1 MTILQK
7 VRIAVLDPYGTVL
20 AHLDNDVDKA
30 MPYWSDTLHTYLSG
44 SAYTFGFKTLTA
56 HEDAKYLVEG
66 NKLSFKYKDKGYHL
80 TIMNVE
86 KSRNT
91 VIVEA
96 YGLSLELTNEQI
108 DAYKSPRAMSFVEY
122 IKAWGFERSFTVRV
136 NEISN
141 KSIRHDWDGTS
152 TVLSRL
158 YSLANVFD
166 AELEFITELNDDYSL
181 KGVTLNVYRKH
192 SESYQG
198 LGSNRKG
205 TILRYPND
213 IHSIVKTSDI
223 TELYT
228 GIRPT
233 GTDGLQLT
241 SLNGKKEYDANG
253 NVEYMVSGNNLLA
266 PQARDRFPSTLL
278 TDHSNDMYAVEIW
291 SYETKNVNTL
301 YGQAL
306 AELKKHVNPVVTYD
320 VDAYIDANI
329 GDTFTIEDTEY
340 APVMYLQAR
349 IVEQE
354 ISFTDRDRCK
364 TTFDN
369 FTEVAS
375 GISNELIDEMN
386 RLIEQNKTYQL
397 VVSSSNGTVLN
408 EDTERTVLVA
418 LVKDNGKDV
427 TDRFKINWY
436 LNGELVST
444 ANSINVEKSSLN
456 PSLTYHVEAVNDND
470 VVKAGYELTIT
481 KVQNGTSVYIRETII
496 TYAVTD
502 TSQAK
507 PVKGWQTEFPVVPL
521 GKYLWVC
528 TQVFYSDGSSTE
540 TYSVSHNGTNGT
552 NGTNGKSSYFHIK
565 YSSVAKPTSSS
576 QMSETPDI
584 YIGTYVDYTQN
595 DSNDPSKYTWSRFQ
609 GIQGEKGEQGIPG
622 KDGKDGVAG
631 EAALSFKLL
640 SSQGQIFKNKS
651 IKTTLT
657 LEVRRGS
664 KKLTSSEVKNLG
676 TVQWFKNDARQT
688 GSDLTLSVSESD
700 TVLNTNYSVQVI
712 NAKNEILGS
721 DTISLAS
728 VTDIQGIYRFYHLG
742 PDKPEVPTSYPPSNT
757 VWSRTEPE
765 YTLGNTDNLYY
776 VDCTLFVNLSFSYG
790 HVQLSSD
797 YDASKKVYAEAL
809 ARIDNAVKVTDSQ
822 IGKEKDAL
830 RTEVWEKYYDKENLD
845 SQFGKIS
852 TKLEQTKNS
861 VNIEFTNFKTDFE
874 ASKKQNI
881 ASFNEI
887 HKFIRFID
895 GNIYIGVEG
904 NPIQLIE
911 KNDRLSFV
919 QGGAE
924 VAYFSNN
931 KLYVNDGQFNSTLRI
946 GNFEFSPR
954 PNGSLDFKKVSGN

>member
-1 MTILQK
+1 MTVLQK

-86 KSRNT
+86 KSRKT
-91 VIVEA
+91 VMVEA

-108 DAYKSPRAMSFVEY
+108 DAYKSPKAMTFVEY
-122 IKAWGFERSFTVRV
+122 IKAWGFERSFTVRI
-136 NEISN
+136 NEVSN
-141 KSIRHDWDGTS
+141 KSISHDWEGTA

-192 SESYQG
+192 SDSYQG
-198 LGSNRKG
+198 LGSNRTG

-306 AELKKHVNPVVTYD
+306 AELKKHVNPIVTYD

-418 LVKDNGKDV
+418 FVKDNGKDI
-427 TDRFKINWY
+427 TDQLKINWY
-436 LNGELVST
+436 LDGELVST

-456 PSLTYHVEAVNDND
+456 PSLTYHVEAVNDKG
-470 VVKAGYELTIT
+470 VVKASYELTVT
-481 KVQNGTSVYIRETII
+481 KVQNGTSVYIKKTIV

-502 TSQAK
+502 TAQDK
-507 PVKGWQTEFPVVPL
+507 PITGWQTEFPVVPL

-552 NGTNGKSSYFHIK
+552 N
-565 YSSVAKPTSSS
+565 
-576 QMSETPDI
+576 
-584 YIGTYVDYTQN
+584 
-595 DSNDPSKYTWSRFQ
+595 
-609 GIQGEKGEQGIPG
+609 G

-676 TVQWFKNDARQT
+676 TVQWFKNDTRQT

-700 TVLNTNYSVQVI
+700 SVLNTNYSVQVI

-742 PDKPEVPTSYPPSNT
+742 PDRPEVPTSYPPSDT

-790 HVQLSSD
+790 LVQLSSD
-797 YDASKKVYAEAL
+797 YEASKKVYADAL
-809 ARIDNAVKVTDSQ
+809 ARIDNAVKITDSQ
-822 IGKEKDAL
+822 ISKEKDAL
-830 RTEVWEKYYDKENLD
+830 RTEIWEKYYDKESLD
-845 SQFGKIS
+845 SQFGEIS
-852 TKLEQTKNS
+852 TKIEQTKNS
-861 VNIEFTNFKTDFE
+861 VNVEFTNFKTDLD

-887 HKFIRFID
+887 HKYIRFID

-904 NPIQLIE
+904 NPVQLIE

-931 KLYVNDGQFNSTLRI
+931 KLYVNDGQFNNTLRI

-954 PNGSLDFKKVSGN
+954 PNGSLDFKKWSGN

>member
-1 MTILQK
+1 MTVLQK

-44 SAYTFGFKTLTA
+44 SAYTFGFKTFTA

-86 KSRNT
+86 KSRKT
-91 VIVEA
+91 VMVEA

-108 DAYKSPRAMSFVEY
+108 DAYKSPKAMTFVEY
-122 IKAWGFERSFTVRV
+122 IKAWGFERSFTVRI
-136 NEISN
+136 NEVSN
-141 KSIRHDWDGTS
+141 KSISHEWEGTA
-152 TVLSRL
+152 TVLGRL

-166 AELEFITELNDDYSL
+166 AELEFITDLNDDYSL
-181 KGVTLNVYRKH
+181 KDVTLNVYRKH
-192 SESYQG
+192 SDSYQG
-198 LGSNRKG
+198 LGSNRTG

-233 GTDGLQLT
+233 GTDGLQLN

-320 VDAYIDANI
+320 VEAYIDANI

-340 APVMYLQAR
+340 TPAMYLQAR

-418 LVKDNGKDV
+418 LVKDNGKDI
-427 TDRFKINWY
+427 TDQFTINWY
-436 LNGELVST
+436 LDGELVST
-444 ANSINVEKSSLN
+444 AGSINVEKSSLN
-456 PSLTYHVEAVNDND
+456 PSLTYHVEAVNDKG
-470 VVKAGYELTIT
+470 VVKASYELTVT
-481 KVQNGTSVYIRETII
+481 KVQNGTSVYIKKTIV

-502 TSQAK
+502 TAQDK
-507 PVKGWQTEFPVVPL
+507 PTTGWQIDFPIVPL

-552 NGTNGKSSYFHIK
+552 N
-565 YSSVAKPTSSS
+565 
-576 QMSETPDI
+576 
-584 YIGTYVDYTQN
+584 
-595 DSNDPSKYTWSRFQ
+595 
-609 GIQGEKGEQGIPG
+609 
-622 KDGKDGVAG
+622 GKDGVAG

-664 KKLTSSEVKNLG
+664 KKLTSSEVKSLG
-676 TVQWFKNDARQT
+676 TVQWFKNDTRQS
-688 GSDLTLSVSESD
+688 GSDLTLSVAESD
-700 TVLNTNYSVQVI
+700 TVLNVNYSVQVI
-712 NAKNEILGS
+712 NSKNEILGS

-742 PDKPEVPTSYPPSNT
+742 PDKPELPTAYPPSDT

-776 VDCTLFVNLSFSYG
+776 VDCTVFVNLSFNYG
-790 HVQLSSD
+790 LVQLSSD
-797 YDASKKVYAEAL
+797 YEASKKVYADAL
-809 ARIDNAVKVTDSQ
+809 ARIENAVKITDSQ
-822 IGKEKDAL
+822 INKEKDAI
-830 RTEVWEKYYDKENLD
+830 RTEISEKYYDKENLD
-845 SQFGKIS
+845 SQFGEIS
-852 TKLEQTKNS
+852 SKLEQTKDSFNF
-861 VNIEFTNFKTDFE
+861 EFTNFKTDIDN
-874 ASKKQNI
+874 SIKQNNV
-881 ASFNEI
+881 SFTEI
-887 HKFIRFID
+887 HKYIRFID
-895 GNIYIGVEG
+895 GNIYLGAED

-911 KNDRLSFV
+911 KNDRISFV
-919 QGGAE
+919 QAGSE

-931 KLYVNDGQFNSTLRI
+931 KMYVNDGQFNNTLRI

-954 PNGSLDFKKVSGN
+954 PNGSLDFKKWSGN

>member
-1 MTILQK
+1 MTVLQK

-80 TIMNVE
+80 TIMDVE
-86 KSRNT
+86 KSRKT

-122 IKAWGFERSFTVRV
+122 IKAWGFERSFTVRI
-136 NEISN
+136 NEVSN
-141 KSIRHDWDGTS
+141 KSIRHDWDGTA

-192 SESYQG
+192 SGSNQG
-198 LGSNRKG
+198 LGSNRTG

-233 GTDGLQLT
+233 GTDGLQLN
-241 SLNGKKEYDANG
+241 SLNGKKEYDSNG

-340 APVMYLQAR
+340 MPAMYLQAR

-408 EDTERTVLVA
+408 EDIERTVLVA
-418 LVKDNGKDV
+418 LVKDNGKDI
-427 TDRFKINWY
+427 TDQFKINWY
-436 LNGELVST
+436 LDGELVST

-456 PSLTYHVEAVNDND
+456 PSLTYHVEAVNDKG
-470 VVKAGYELTIT
+470 VVKASYELTVT
-481 KVQNGTSVYIRETII
+481 KVQNGTSVYIKKTIV

-502 TSQAK
+502 SAQDK
-507 PVKGWQTEFPVVPL
+507 PITGWQTEFPVVPL

-552 NGTNGKSSYFHIK
+552 NG
-565 YSSVAKPTSSS
+565 
-576 QMSETPDI
+576 
-584 YIGTYVDYTQN
+584 
-595 DSNDPSKYTWSRFQ
+595 
-609 GIQGEKGEQGIPG
+609 
-622 KDGKDGVAG
+622 KDGKDGAAG

-676 TVQWFKNDARQT
+676 AIQWFKNDTRQT
-688 GSDLTLSVSESD
+688 GSDLTLSISESD
-700 TVLNTNYSVQVI
+700 SVLNTNYSVQVI

-742 PDKPEVPTSYPPSNT
+742 PDRPEVPTSYPPSDT

-790 HVQLSSD
+790 LVQLSSD
-797 YDASKKVYAEAL
+797 YEASKKVYADAL
-809 ARIDNAVKVTDSQ
+809 ARIDNAVKVTDAQ
-822 IGKEKDAL
+822 IGTTKDAI
-830 RTEVWEKYYDKENLD
+830 RTEISEKYYDKENLD
-845 SQFGKIS
+845 SQFGEIS
-852 TKLEQTKNS
+852 TRLEQTKNS
-861 VNIEFTNFKTDFE
+861 FNFEFTNFKTDFD

-887 HKFIRFID
+887 HKYIRFID

>member
-1 MTILQK
+1 MTVLQK

-44 SAYTFGFKTLTA
+44 SAYTFGFKTFTA

-86 KSRNT
+86 KSRKT
-91 VIVEA
+91 VMVEA

-108 DAYKSPRAMSFVEY
+108 DAYKSPKAMTFVEY
-122 IKAWGFERSFTVRV
+122 IKAWGFERSFTVRI
-136 NEISN
+136 NEVSN
-141 KSIRHDWDGTS
+141 KSISHEWEGTA

-192 SESYQG
+192 SDSYQG
-198 LGSNRKG
+198 LGSNRTG

-306 AELKKHVNPVVTYD
+306 AELKKHVNPIVTYD

-340 APVMYLQAR
+340 APAMYLQAR
-349 IVEQE
+349 VVEQE

-369 FTEVAS
+369 FTEMAS

-418 LVKDNGKDV
+418 LVKDNGKDI
-427 TDRFKINWY
+427 TDQFKINWY
-436 LNGELVST
+436 LDGELVST

-456 PSLTYHVEAVNDND
+456 PSLTYHVEAVNDKG
-470 VVKAGYELTIT
+470 VVKASYELTVT
-481 KVQNGTSVYIRETII
+481 KVQNGTSVYIKKTIV

-502 TSQAK
+502 TAQDK
-507 PVKGWQTEFPVVPL
+507 PVTGWKTEFPVVPL

-552 NGTNGKSSYFHIK
+552 NG
-565 YSSVAKPTSSS
+565 
-576 QMSETPDI
+576 
-584 YIGTYVDYTQN
+584 
-595 DSNDPSKYTWSRFQ
+595 
-609 GIQGEKGEQGIPG
+609 
-622 KDGKDGVAG
+622 KDGKDGAAG

-676 TVQWFKNDARQT
+676 AIQWFKNDTRQT

-700 TVLNTNYSVQVI
+700 SVLNTNYSVQVI

-742 PDKPEVPTSYPPSNT
+742 PDKPEVPTSYPPSDT

-790 HVQLSSD
+790 LVQLSSD
-797 YDASKKVYAEAL
+797 YEASKKVYADAL
-809 ARIDNAVKVTDSQ
+809 ARIDNAVKITDSQ

-830 RTEVWEKYYDKENLD
+830 RTEISEKYYDKENLD
-845 SQFGKIS
+845 SQFGEIS

-861 VNIEFTNFKTDFE
+861 VDIEFTNFKTDID
-874 ASKKQNI
+874 SSIKQNNV
-881 ASFNEI
+881 SFTEI
-887 HKFIRFID
+887 HKYIRFID
-895 GNIYIGVEG
+895 GNIYLGAED

-911 KNDRLSFV
+911 KNDRISFV
-919 QGGAE
+919 QAGSE

-931 KLYVNDGQFNSTLRI
+931 KMYVNDGQFNNTLRI

-954 PNGSLDFKKVSGN
+954 PNGSLDFKKWSGN

>member
-1 MTILQK
+1 MTVLQK

-44 SAYTFGFKTLTA
+44 SAYTFGFKTFTA

-86 KSRNT
+86 KSRKT
-91 VIVEA
+91 VMVEA

-108 DAYKSPRAMSFVEY
+108 DAYKSPKAMTFVEY
-122 IKAWGFERSFTVRV
+122 IKAWGFERSFTVRI
-136 NEISN
+136 NEVSN
-141 KSIRHDWDGTS
+141 KSISHEWEGTA
-152 TVLSRL
+152 TVLGRL

-181 KGVTLNVYRKH
+181 KDVTLNVYRKH
-192 SESYQG
+192 SDSYQG
-198 LGSNRKG
+198 LGSNRTG

-233 GTDGLQLT
+233 GTDGLQLN
-241 SLNGKKEYDANG
+241 SLNGKKEYDSNG
-253 NVEYMVSGNNLLA
+253 NVEYIVSGNNILA

-306 AELKKHVNPVVTYD
+306 AELKKHVNPIVTYD

-340 APVMYLQAR
+340 TPAMYLQAR

-418 LVKDNGKDV
+418 LVKDNGKDI
-427 TDRFKINWY
+427 TDQFKINWY
-436 LNGELVST
+436 LDGELVST

-456 PSLTYHVEAVNDND
+456 PSLTYHVEAVNDKG
-470 VVKAGYELTIT
+470 VVKASYELTVT
-481 KVQNGTSVYIRETII
+481 KVQNGTSVYIKKTIV

-502 TSQAK
+502 TAQDK
-507 PVKGWQTEFPVVPL
+507 PVTGWKTEFPVVPL

-552 NGTNGKSSYFHIK
+552 NGTNGK
-565 YSSVAKPTSSS
+565 
-576 QMSETPDI
+576 
-584 YIGTYVDYTQN
+584 
-595 DSNDPSKYTWSRFQ
+595 
-609 GIQGEKGEQGIPG
+609 
-622 KDGKDGVAG
+622 DGKDGAAG

-676 TVQWFKNDARQT
+676 AIQWFKNDTRQT

-700 TVLNTNYSVQVI
+700 SVLNTNYSVQVI

-742 PDKPEVPTSYPPSNT
+742 PDKPEVPTSYPPSDT

-790 HVQLSSD
+790 LVQLSSD
-797 YDASKKVYAEAL
+797 YEASKKVYADAL
-809 ARIDNAVKVTDSQ
+809 ARIDNAVKITDSR
-822 IGKEKDAL
+822 INKEKDAI
-830 RTEVWEKYYDKENLD
+830 RTEISEKYYDKENLD
-845 SQFGKIS
+845 SQFGEIS

-861 VNIEFTNFKTDFE
+861 FNFEFTNFKADID
-874 ASKKQNI
+874 SSIKQNNV
-881 ASFNEI
+881 SFNEI
-887 HKFIRFID
+887 HKYIRFID
-895 GNIYIGVEG
+895 GNIYLGAED

-911 KNDRLSFV
+911 KNDRISFV
-919 QGGAE
+919 QTGSE

-931 KLYVNDGQFNSTLRI
+931 KMYVNDGQFNNTLRI

-954 PNGSLDFKKVSGN
+954 PNGSLDFKKWSGN

>member
-1 MTILQK
+1 MTVLQK

-44 SAYTFGFKTLTA
+44 SAYTFGFKTFTA

-86 KSRNT
+86 KSRKT

-122 IKAWGFERSFTVRV
+122 IKAWGFERSFTVRI

-141 KSIRHDWDGTS
+141 KSIRHDWDGTA

-192 SESYQG
+192 SGSNQG
-198 LGSNRKG
+198 LGSNRTG

-233 GTDGLQLT
+233 GTDGLQLN

-340 APVMYLQAR
+340 APTMYLQAR

-386 RLIEQNKTYQL
+386 RLIEKNKTYQL

-418 LVKDNGKDV
+418 LVKDNGKDI
-427 TDRFKINWY
+427 TDQFKINWY
-436 LNGELVST
+436 LDGELVST

-456 PSLTYHVEAVNDND
+456 PSLTYHVEAVNDKG
-470 VVKAGYELTIT
+470 VVKASYELTVT
-481 KVQNGTSVYIRETII
+481 KVQNGTSVYIKKTIV

-502 TSQAK
+502 TARDK
-507 PVKGWQTEFPVVPL
+507 PVTGWQTEFPVVPL

-552 NGTNGKSSYFHIK
+552 NG
-565 YSSVAKPTSSS
+565 
-576 QMSETPDI
+576 
-584 YIGTYVDYTQN
+584 
-595 DSNDPSKYTWSRFQ
+595 
-609 GIQGEKGEQGIPG
+609 
-622 KDGKDGVAG
+622 KDGKDGAAG

-657 LEVRRGS
+657 LEVRRGP
-664 KKLTSSEVKNLG
+664 KKLTSSEVKSLG
-676 TVQWFKNDARQT
+676 TVQWFKNDTRQT
-688 GSDLTLSVSESD
+688 GSDLTLSASESD
-700 TVLNTNYSVQVI
+700 SVLNTNYSVQVI

-742 PDKPEVPTSYPPSNT
+742 PDKPEVPTSYPPSDT

-776 VDCTLFVNLSFSYG
+776 VDCTVFVNLSFSYG
-790 HVQLSSD
+790 LVQLSSD
-797 YDASKKVYAEAL
+797 YEASKKVYADAL
-809 ARIDNAVKVTDSQ
+809 ARIDNAVKVTDNQ
-822 IGKEKDAL
+822 ISTVKDAI
-830 RTEVWEKYYDKENLD
+830 RTEISEKYYDKENLD
-845 SQFGKIS
+845 SQFGEIS
-852 TKLEQTKNS
+852 TAISQTKNS
-861 VNIEFTNFKTDFE
+861 FNVEFTNFKTDFE
-874 ASKKQNI
+874 ASKKQNN

-887 HKFIRFID
+887 HKYIRLID
-895 GNIYIGVEG
+895 GNIYIGIEG

-954 PNGSLDFKKVSGN
+954 PNGSLDFKKWSGN

>member
-1 MTILQK
+1 MTVLQK

-86 KSRNT
+86 KSRKT
-91 VIVEA
+91 VMVEA

-136 NEISN
+136 NEVSN
-141 KSIRHDWDGTS
+141 KSISHDWEGTA

-192 SESYQG
+192 SGSNQG
-198 LGSNRKG
+198 LGSNRTG

-306 AELKKHVNPVVTYD
+306 AELKKHVNPIVTYD

-340 APVMYLQAR
+340 TPTMYLQAR
-349 IVEQE
+349 VVEQE

-369 FTEVAS
+369 FTEMAS

-418 LVKDNGKDV
+418 LVKDNGKDI
-427 TDRFKINWY
+427 TDQFKINWY
-436 LNGELVST
+436 LDGELVST
-444 ANSINVEKSSLN
+444 AGSINVEKSSLN
-456 PSLTYHVEAVNDND
+456 PSLTYHVEAVNDKG
-470 VVKAGYELTIT
+470 VVKASYELTVT
-481 KVQNGTSVYIRETII
+481 KVQNGTSVYIKKTIV

-502 TSQAK
+502 TAQDK
-507 PVKGWQTEFPVVPL
+507 PIIGWQTEFPVVPL

-552 NGTNGKSSYFHIK
+552 N
-565 YSSVAKPTSSS
+565 
-576 QMSETPDI
+576 
-584 YIGTYVDYTQN
+584 
-595 DSNDPSKYTWSRFQ
+595 
-609 GIQGEKGEQGIPG
+609 G

-676 TVQWFKNDARQT
+676 TIQWFKNDTRQT
-688 GSDLTLSVSESD
+688 GSDLILSVSESD
-700 TVLNTNYSVQVI
+700 SVLNTNYSVQVI

-742 PDKPEVPTSYPPSNT
+742 PDKPEVPTSYPPSDT

-790 HVQLSSD
+790 LVQLSSD
-797 YDASKKVYAEAL
+797 YEASKKVYADAL
-809 ARIDNAVKVTDSQ
+809 ARIDNAVKITDSQ

-830 RTEVWEKYYDKENLD
+830 RTEISEKYYDKENLD
-845 SQFGKIS
+845 SQFGEIS

-861 VNIEFTNFKTDFE
+861 VNVEFTNFKTDLD

-887 HKFIRFID
+887 HKYIRFID

-931 KLYVNDGQFNSTLRI
+931 KLYVNDGQFNNTLRI

-954 PNGSLDFKKVSGN
+954 PNGSLDFKKWSGN

>member
-1 MTILQK
+1 MTVLQK

-44 SAYTFGFKTLTA
+44 SAYTFGFKTLTE

-86 KSRNT
+86 KSRKT
-91 VIVEA
+91 VMVEA

-122 IKAWGFERSFTVRV
+122 IKAWGFERSFTVRI
-136 NEISN
+136 NEVSN
-141 KSIRHDWDGTS
+141 KSISHEWEGTA
-152 TVLSRL
+152 TVLGRL

-181 KGVTLNVYRKH
+181 KDVTLNVYRKH
-192 SESYQG
+192 SDSYQG
-198 LGSNRKG
+198 LGSNCTG

-306 AELKKHVNPVVTYD
+306 AELKKHVNPIVTYD

-340 APVMYLQAR
+340 TPAMYLQAR

-375 GISNELIDEMN
+375 GISNELLDEMN

-408 EDTERTVLVA
+408 EDTERTVLAA
-418 LVKDNGKDV
+418 LVKDNGKDI
-427 TDRFKINWY
+427 TDQFKINWY
-436 LNGELVST
+436 QDGELVST

-456 PSLTYHVEAVNDND
+456 PSLTYHVEAVNDKD
-470 VVKAGYELTIT
+470 VVKASYELTVT
-481 KVQNGTSVYIRETII
+481 KVQNGTSVYIKKTIV

-502 TSQAK
+502 SAQDK
-507 PVKGWQTEFPVVPL
+507 PITGWQTEFPAVPL

-552 NGTNGKSSYFHIK
+552 N
-565 YSSVAKPTSSS
+565 
-576 QMSETPDI
+576 
-584 YIGTYVDYTQN
+584 
-595 DSNDPSKYTWSRFQ
+595 
-609 GIQGEKGEQGIPG
+609 G

-664 KKLTSSEVKNLG
+664 KKLTISEVESLG
-676 TVQWFKNDARQT
+676 TIQWFKNDTRQT
-688 GSDLTLSVSESD
+688 GSDLILSVSESD
-700 TVLNTNYSVQVI
+700 SVLNTNYSVQVI

-742 PDKPEVPTSYPPSNT
+742 PDKPEVPVSYPPSDT

-765 YTLGNTDNLYY
+765 YSLGNTDNLYY
-776 VDCTLFVNLSFSYG
+776 VDCTVFVNLSFSYG
-790 HVQLSSD
+790 LVQLSSD
-797 YDASKKVYAEAL
+797 YEASKKVYADAL
-809 ARIDNAVKVTDSQ
+809 ARIDNAVKITDSQ
-822 IGKEKDAL
+822 INKEKDAI
-830 RTEVWEKYYDKENLD
+830 RTEISEKYYDKENLD
-845 SQFGKIS
+845 SQFGEISSKI
-852 TKLEQTKNS
+852 EQTKNS
-861 VNIEFTNFKTDFE
+861 FNFEFTNFKADID
-874 ASKKQNI
+874 SSIKQNNV
-881 ASFNEI
+881 SFTEI
-887 HKFIRFID
+887 HKYIRFID
-895 GNIYIGVEG
+895 GNIYLGAED

-911 KNDRLSFV
+911 KNDRISFV
-919 QGGAE
+919 QAGSE

-931 KLYVNDGQFNSTLRI
+931 KMYVNDGQFNNTLRI

-954 PNGSLDFKKVSGN
+954 PNGSLDFKKWSGN

>member
-1 MTILQK
+1 MTVLQK

-86 KSRNT
+86 KSRKT
-91 VIVEA
+91 VMVEA
-96 YGLSLELTNEQI
+96 YGLSLKLTNEQI

-122 IKAWGFERSFTVRV
+122 IKAWGFERSFTVRI
-136 NEISN
+136 NEVSN
-141 KSIRHDWDGTS
+141 KSIRHDWEGTA

-192 SESYQG
+192 SDSYQG
-198 LGSNRKG
+198 LGSNRTG

-306 AELKKHVNPVVTYD
+306 AELKKHVNPIVTYD

-340 APVMYLQAR
+340 TPAMYLQAR
-349 IVEQE
+349 VVEQE

-369 FTEVAS
+369 FTEMAS

-408 EDTERTVLVA
+408 EDIERTVLVA
-418 LVKDNGKDV
+418 LVKDNGKDI
-427 TDRFKINWY
+427 TDQFKINWY
-436 LNGELVST
+436 LDGELVST

-456 PSLTYHVEAVNDND
+456 PSLTYHVEAVNDKG
-470 VVKAGYELTIT
+470 VVKASYELTVT
-481 KVQNGTSVYIRETII
+481 KVQNGTSVYIKKTIV

-502 TSQAK
+502 TAQDK
-507 PVKGWQTEFPVVPL
+507 PITGWQTEFPVVPL

-552 NGTNGKSSYFHIK
+552 NG
-565 YSSVAKPTSSS
+565 
-576 QMSETPDI
+576 
-584 YIGTYVDYTQN
+584 
-595 DSNDPSKYTWSRFQ
+595 
-609 GIQGEKGEQGIPG
+609 
-622 KDGKDGVAG
+622 KDGKDGAAG

-676 TVQWFKNDARQT
+676 TVQWFKNDTRQT

-700 TVLNTNYSVQVI
+700 SVLNTNYSVQVI

-742 PDKPEVPTSYPPSNT
+742 PDKPEVPTSYPPSDT

-776 VDCTLFVNLSFSYG
+776 VDCTVFVNLSFSYG
-790 HVQLSSD
+790 LVQLSSD
-797 YDASKKVYAEAL
+797 YEASKKVYADAL
-809 ARIDNAVKVTDSQ
+809 ARIDNAVKITDSQ

-830 RTEVWEKYYDKENLD
+830 RTEISEKYYDKENLD
-845 SQFGKIS
+845 SQFGEIS

-861 VNIEFTNFKTDFE
+861 VNVEFTNFKTDLD

-887 HKFIRFID
+887 HKYIRFID

-931 KLYVNDGQFNSTLRI
+931 KLYVNDGQFNNTLRI

>member
-1 MTILQK
+1 MTVLQK

-20 AHLDNDVDKA
+20 AHLDNEVDKA

-44 SAYTFGFKTLTA
+44 SAYTFSFKTFTA

-86 KSRNT
+86 KSRKT
-91 VIVEA
+91 VMVEA

-108 DAYKSPRAMSFVEY
+108 DAYKSPKAMSFVEY
-122 IKAWGFERSFTVRV
+122 IKAWGFERSFTVRI
-136 NEISN
+136 NEVSN
-141 KSIRHDWDGTS
+141 KSISHEWEGTA
-152 TVLSRL
+152 TVLGRL
-158 YSLANVFD
+158 YSLANVFG

-181 KGVTLNVYRKH
+181 KDVTLNVYRKH
-192 SESYQG
+192 SDLYQG
-198 LGSNRKG
+198 LGSNRTG

-233 GTDGLQLT
+233 GTDGLQLN

-253 NVEYMVSGNNLLA
+253 NVEYIVSGNNILA

-340 APVMYLQAR
+340 TPAMYLQAR

-408 EDTERTVLVA
+408 EDTERTVLAA
-418 LVKDNGKDV
+418 LVKDNGKDI
-427 TDRFKINWY
+427 TDQFTINWY
-436 LNGELVST
+436 LDGELVST
-444 ANSINVEKSSLN
+444 AGSINVEKSSLN
-456 PSLTYHVEAVNDND
+456 PSLTYHIEAVNDKG
-470 VVKAGYELTIT
+470 VVKASYELTVT
-481 KVQNGTSVYIRETII
+481 KVQNGTSVYIKKTII

-502 TSQAK
+502 TAQDK
-507 PVKGWQTEFPVVPL
+507 PTTGWQTDFPVVPL

-552 NGTNGKSSYFHIK
+552 NG
-565 YSSVAKPTSSS
+565 
-576 QMSETPDI
+576 
-584 YIGTYVDYTQN
+584 
-595 DSNDPSKYTWSRFQ
+595 
-609 GIQGEKGEQGIPG
+609 

-657 LEVRRGS
+657 LEVKRGS
-664 KKLTSSEVKNLG
+664 KKLTSSEVKSLG

-700 TVLNTNYSVQVI
+700 SVLNTNYSVQVI

-742 PDKPEVPTSYPPSNT
+742 PDKPDVPTSYPPSDT

-776 VDCTLFVNLSFSYG
+776 VDCTVFVNLSFNYG
-790 HVQLSSD
+790 LVQLSSD
-797 YDASKKVYAEAL
+797 YEASKKVYADAL
-809 ARIDNAVKVTDSQ
+809 ARIENAVKITDSQ
-822 IGKEKDAL
+822 INKEKDAI
-830 RTEVWEKYYDKENLD
+830 RTEISEKYYDKESLD
-845 SQFGKIS
+845 SQFGEIS
-852 TKLEQTKNS
+852 TKLEQTKDSFNF
-861 VNIEFTNFKTDFE
+861 EFTNFKADIDSSIE
-874 ASKKQNI
+874 QNNV
-881 ASFNEI
+881 SFTEI
-887 HKFIRFID
+887 HKYIRFID
-895 GNIYIGVEG
+895 GNIYLGAED

-911 KNDRLSFV
+911 KNDRISFV
-919 QGGAE
+919 QAGSE

-931 KLYVNDGQFNSTLRI
+931 KMYVNDGQFNNTLRI

-954 PNGSLDFKKVSGN
+954 PNGSLDFKKWSGN

>member
-1 MTILQK
+1 MTVLQK

-86 KSRNT
+86 KSRKT
-91 VIVEA
+91 VMVEA

-122 IKAWGFERSFTVRV
+122 IKAWGFERSFTVRI
-136 NEISN
+136 NEVSN
-141 KSIRHDWDGTS
+141 KSISHDWEGTA

-192 SESYQG
+192 SDSYQG
-198 LGSNRKG
+198 LGSNRTG

-253 NVEYMVSGNNLLA
+253 NIEYMVSGNNLLA

-278 TDHSNDMYAVEIW
+278 TDRSNDMYAVEIW

-306 AELKKHVNPVVTYD
+306 AELKKHVNPIVTYD

-340 APVMYLQAR
+340 TPAMYLQAR

-408 EDTERTVLVA
+408 EDIERTVLVA
-418 LVKDNGKDV
+418 LVKDNGKDI
-427 TDRFKINWY
+427 TDQFKINWY
-436 LNGELVST
+436 LDGELVST

-456 PSLTYHVEAVNDND
+456 PSLTYHVEAVNGKG
-470 VVKAGYELTIT
+470 VVKASYELTVT
-481 KVQNGTSVYIRETII
+481 KVQNGTSVYIKKTIV

-502 TSQAK
+502 SAQDK
-507 PVKGWQTEFPVVPL
+507 PITGWQTEFPVVPL

-552 NGTNGKSSYFHIK
+552 N
-565 YSSVAKPTSSS
+565 
-576 QMSETPDI
+576 
-584 YIGTYVDYTQN
+584 
-595 DSNDPSKYTWSRFQ
+595 
-609 GIQGEKGEQGIPG
+609 G

-664 KKLTSSEVKNLG
+664 KKLTSSEIKNLG
-676 TVQWFKNDARQT
+676 TVQWFKNDTRQT

-700 TVLNTNYSVQVI
+700 SVLNTNYSVQVI

-742 PDKPEVPTSYPPSNT
+742 PDKPEVPTSYPPSDT

-776 VDCTLFVNLSFSYG
+776 VDCTVFVNLSFSYG
-790 HVQLSSD
+790 LVQLSSD
-797 YDASKKVYAEAL
+797 YEASKKVYADAL
-809 ARIDNAVKVTDSQ
+809 ARIDNAVKITDSQ

-830 RTEVWEKYYDKENLD
+830 RTEISEKYYDKENLD
-845 SQFGKIS
+845 LQFGEIS

-861 VNIEFTNFKTDFE
+861 VNIEFTNFKTDID
-874 ASKKQNI
+874 SSIKQNNV
-881 ASFNEI
+881 SFTEI
-887 HKFIRFID
+887 HKYIRFID
-895 GNIYIGVEG
+895 GNIYLGAED

-911 KNDRLSFV
+911 KNDRISFV
-919 QGGAE
+919 QAGSE

-931 KLYVNDGQFNSTLRI
+931 KMYVNDGQFNNTLRI

-954 PNGSLDFKKVSGN
+954 PNGSLDFKKWSGN

>member
-1 MTILQK
+1 MTVLQK

-86 KSRNT
+86 KSRKT

-122 IKAWGFERSFTVRV
+122 IKAWGFERSFTVRI
-136 NEISN
+136 NEVSN
-141 KSIRHDWDGTS
+141 KSISHDWEGTA

-192 SESYQG
+192 SDSYQG
-198 LGSNRKG
+198 LGSNRTG

-306 AELKKHVNPVVTYD
+306 AELKKHVNPIVTYD

-340 APVMYLQAR
+340 TPAMYLQAR

-369 FTEVAS
+369 FTEMAS

-418 LVKDNGKDV
+418 LVKDNGKDI
-427 TDRFKINWY
+427 TDQFKINWY
-436 LNGELVST
+436 LDGELVST
-444 ANSINVEKSSLN
+444 ASSINVEKSSLN
-456 PSLTYHVEAVNDND
+456 PSLTYHVEAVNDKG
-470 VVKAGYELTIT
+470 VVKASYELTVT
-481 KVQNGTSVYIRETII
+481 KVQNGTSVYIKKTIV

-502 TSQAK
+502 TAQDK
-507 PVKGWQTEFPVVPL
+507 PITGWQTEFPVVPL

-552 NGTNGKSSYFHIK
+552 N
-565 YSSVAKPTSSS
+565 
-576 QMSETPDI
+576 
-584 YIGTYVDYTQN
+584 
-595 DSNDPSKYTWSRFQ
+595 
-609 GIQGEKGEQGIPG
+609 G

-664 KKLTSSEVKNLG
+664 KKLTSSEVKSLG
-676 TVQWFKNDARQT
+676 TIQWFKNDTRQT
-688 GSDLTLSVSESD
+688 GSDLILSVSESD
-700 TVLNTNYSVQVI
+700 SVLNTNYSVQVI

-742 PDKPEVPTSYPPSNT
+742 PDRPEVPTSYPPSDT

-790 HVQLSSD
+790 LVQLSSD
-797 YDASKKVYAEAL
+797 YEASKKVYADAL

-822 IGKEKDAL
+822 ISKEKEAL
-830 RTEVWEKYYDKENLD
+830 RTEIWEKYYDKENLD
-845 SQFGKIS
+845 SQFGEIS

-887 HKFIRFID
+887 HKYIRLID

-954 PNGSLDFKKVSGN
+954 PNGFLDFKKVSGN

>member
-1 MTILQK
+1 MTVLQK

-86 KSRNT
+86 KSRKT
-91 VIVEA
+91 VMVEA

-122 IKAWGFERSFTVRV
+122 IKAWGFERFFTVRI
-136 NEISN
+136 NEVSN
-141 KSIRHDWDGTS
+141 KSISHDWEGTA

-192 SESYQG
+192 SGSYQG
-198 LGSNRKG
+198 LGSNRTG

-306 AELKKHVNPVVTYD
+306 AELKKHVNPIVTYD
-320 VDAYIDANI
+320 VDVYIDANI

-340 APVMYLQAR
+340 TPAMYLQAR
-349 IVEQE
+349 VVEQE

-369 FTEVAS
+369 FTEMAS

-418 LVKDNGKDV
+418 LVKDNGKDI
-427 TDRFKINWY
+427 TDQFKINWY
-436 LNGELVST
+436 LDGELVST
-444 ANSINVEKSSLN
+444 AGSINVEKSSLN
-456 PSLTYHVEAVNDND
+456 PSLTYHVEAVNDKG
-470 VVKAGYELTIT
+470 VVKASYELTVT
-481 KVQNGTSVYIRETII
+481 KVQNGTSVYIKKTIV

-502 TSQAK
+502 TAQDK
-507 PVKGWQTEFPVVPL
+507 PITGWQTEFPVVPL

-552 NGTNGKSSYFHIK
+552 N
-565 YSSVAKPTSSS
+565 
-576 QMSETPDI
+576 
-584 YIGTYVDYTQN
+584 
-595 DSNDPSKYTWSRFQ
+595 
-609 GIQGEKGEQGIPG
+609 G

-664 KKLTSSEVKNLG
+664 KKLTSSEIKNLG
-676 TVQWFKNDARQT
+676 TVQWFKNDTRQT

-700 TVLNTNYSVQVI
+700 SVLNTNYSVQVI

-742 PDKPEVPTSYPPSNT
+742 PDKPEVPTSYPPSDT

-790 HVQLSSD
+790 LVQLSSD
-797 YDASKKVYAEAL
+797 YEASKKVYADAL
-809 ARIDNAVKVTDSQ
+809 ARIDNAVKITDSQ

-830 RTEVWEKYYDKENLD
+830 RTEISEKYYDKENLD
-845 SQFGKIS
+845 SQFGEIS
-852 TKLEQTKNS
+852 TKIEQTKNS
-861 VNIEFTNFKTDFE
+861 VNVEFTNFKTDLD

-887 HKFIRFID
+887 HKYIRFID

-931 KLYVNDGQFNSTLRI
+931 KLYVNDGQFNNTLRI

-954 PNGSLDFKKVSGN
+954 PNGSLDFKKWSGN

>member
-1 MTILQK
+1 MTVLQK

-86 KSRNT
+86 KSRKT
-91 VIVEA
+91 VMVEA

-122 IKAWGFERSFTVRV
+122 IKAWGFERSFTVRI
-136 NEISN
+136 NEVSN
-141 KSIRHDWDGTS
+141 KSIRHDWDGTA

-192 SESYQG
+192 SDSYQG
-198 LGSNRKG
+198 LGSNRTG

-306 AELKKHVNPVVTYD
+306 AELKKHVNPIVTYD

-340 APVMYLQAR
+340 APAMYLQAR

-427 TDRFKINWY
+427 TDQFKINWY
-436 LNGELVST
+436 LDGELVST

-456 PSLTYHVEAVNDND
+456 PSLTYHVEAVNDKG
-470 VVKAGYELTIT
+470 VVKASYELTVT
-481 KVQNGTSVYIRETII
+481 KVQNGTSVYIKKTIV

-502 TSQAK
+502 TAQDK
-507 PVKGWQTEFPVVPL
+507 PITGWQTEFPVVPL

-552 NGTNGKSSYFHIK
+552 NG
-565 YSSVAKPTSSS
+565 
-576 QMSETPDI
+576 
-584 YIGTYVDYTQN
+584 
-595 DSNDPSKYTWSRFQ
+595 
-609 GIQGEKGEQGIPG
+609 

-651 IKTTLT
+651 IKTILT

-664 KKLTSSEVKNLG
+664 KKLTGSEVKNLG
-676 TVQWFKNDARQT
+676 AIQWFKNDTRQT

-700 TVLNTNYSVQVI
+700 SVLNTNYSVQVI

-742 PDKPEVPTSYPPSNT
+742 PDKPEVPVSYPPSDT

-790 HVQLSSD
+790 LVQLSSD
-797 YDASKKVYAEAL
+797 YEASKKVYADAL
-809 ARIDNAVKVTDSQ
+809 ARIDNAVKITDSQ

-830 RTEVWEKYYDKENLD
+830 RTEISEKYYDKENLD
-845 SQFGKIS
+845 SQFGEIS

-861 VNIEFTNFKTDFE
+861 VNIEFTNFKTDID
-874 ASKKQNI
+874 SSIKQNNV
-881 ASFNEI
+881 SFTEI
-887 HKFIRFID
+887 HKYIRFID
-895 GNIYIGVEG
+895 GNIYLGAED

-911 KNDRLSFV
+911 KNDRISFV
-919 QGGAE
+919 QAGSE

-931 KLYVNDGQFNSTLRI
+931 KMYVNDGQFNNTLRI

-954 PNGSLDFKKVSGN
+954 PNGSLDFKKWSGN

>member
-1 MTILQK
+1 MTVLQK

-86 KSRNT
+86 KSRKT
-91 VIVEA
+91 VMVEA

-122 IKAWGFERSFTVRV
+122 IKAWGFESSFTVRI
-136 NEISN
+136 NEVSN
-141 KSIRHDWDGTS
+141 KSIRHDWDGTA

-192 SESYQG
+192 SDSYQG
-198 LGSNRKG
+198 LGSNRTG

-253 NVEYMVSGNNLLA
+253 NVEYMVSGNSILA

-278 TDHSNDMYAVEIW
+278 TDHSNDMYAIEIW

-306 AELKKHVNPVVTYD
+306 AELKKHVNPIVTYD

-340 APVMYLQAR
+340 APAMYLQAR

-418 LVKDNGKDV
+418 LVKDNGKDI
-427 TDRFKINWY
+427 TDQFKINWY
-436 LNGELVST
+436 LDGELVST

-456 PSLTYHVEAVNDND
+456 PSLTYHVEAVNDKG
-470 VVKAGYELTIT
+470 VVKASYELTVT
-481 KVQNGTSVYIRETII
+481 KVQNGTSVYIKKTIV

-502 TSQAK
+502 TAQDK
-507 PVKGWQTEFPVVPL
+507 PIIGWQTEFPVVPL

-552 NGTNGKSSYFHIK
+552 NG
-565 YSSVAKPTSSS
+565 
-576 QMSETPDI
+576 
-584 YIGTYVDYTQN
+584 
-595 DSNDPSKYTWSRFQ
+595 
-609 GIQGEKGEQGIPG
+609 

-657 LEVRRGS
+657 LEVRRGF

-676 TVQWFKNDARQT
+676 TVQWFKNNTRQT

-700 TVLNTNYSVQVI
+700 SVLNTNYSVQVI

-742 PDKPEVPTSYPPSNT
+742 PDRPEVPTSYPPSDT

-790 HVQLSSD
+790 LVQLSSD
-797 YDASKKVYAEAL
+797 YEASKKVYAEAF
-809 ARIDNAVKVTDSQ
+809 ARIDNAVKVTDSR
-822 IGKEKDAL
+822 ISKEKDAL
-830 RTEVWEKYYDKENLD
+830 RTEIWEKYYDKENLD
-845 SQFGKIS
+845 SQFGEIS
-852 TKLEQTKNS
+852 TNLEQTKNS
-861 VNIEFTNFKTDFE
+861 VNIEFTNFKADFE

-887 HKFIRFID
+887 HKYIRFID

>member
-1 MTILQK
+1 MTVLQK

-20 AHLDNDVDKA
+20 AHLDNAVDKA

-44 SAYTFGFKTLTA
+44 SAYTLGFKTFTA

-86 KSRNT
+86 KSRKT
-91 VIVEA
+91 VMVEA

-108 DAYKSPRAMSFVEY
+108 DAYKSPKAMTFVEY
-122 IKAWGFERSFTVRV
+122 IKAWGFERSFTVRI
-136 NEISN
+136 NEVSN
-141 KSIRHDWDGTS
+141 KSISHEWEGTA
-152 TVLSRL
+152 TVLGRL

-181 KGVTLNVYRKH
+181 KDVTLNVYRKH
-192 SESYQG
+192 SDSYQG
-198 LGSNRKG
+198 LGSNRTG

-233 GTDGLQLT
+233 GTDGLQLN
-241 SLNGKKEYDANG
+241 SLNGKKEYDSNG
-253 NVEYMVSGNNLLA
+253 NVEYIVSGNNILA
-266 PQARDRFPSTLL
+266 PQARNRFPSTLL

-340 APVMYLQAR
+340 APTMYLQAR

-386 RLIEQNKTYQL
+386 RLIEKNKTYQL

-418 LVKDNGKDV
+418 LVKDNGKDI
-427 TDRFKINWY
+427 TDQFKINWY
-436 LNGELVST
+436 LDGELVST

-456 PSLTYHVEAVNDND
+456 PSLTYHVEAVNDKG
-470 VVKAGYELTIT
+470 VVKASYELTVT
-481 KVQNGTSVYIRETII
+481 KVQNGTSVYIKKTIV

-502 TSQAK
+502 TAQDK
-507 PVKGWQTEFPVVPL
+507 PVTGWQTEFPVVPL

-552 NGTNGKSSYFHIK
+552 NG
-565 YSSVAKPTSSS
+565 
-576 QMSETPDI
+576 
-584 YIGTYVDYTQN
+584 
-595 DSNDPSKYTWSRFQ
+595 
-609 GIQGEKGEQGIPG
+609 

-651 IKTTLT
+651 IKTILT

-676 TVQWFKNDARQT
+676 TIQWFKNDTRQT
-688 GSDLTLSVSESD
+688 GSDLTLGVSESD
-700 TVLNTNYSVQVI
+700 SVLNTNYSVQVI

-742 PDKPEVPTSYPPSNT
+742 PDRPEVPTSYPPSDT
-757 VWSRTEPE
+757 VWSRSEPE

-790 HVQLSSD
+790 LVQLSSD
-797 YDASKKVYAEAL
+797 YEASKKVYADAL
-809 ARIDNAVKVTDSQ
+809 ARIDNAVKITDSQ

-830 RTEVWEKYYDKENLD
+830 RTEISEKYYDKENLD
-845 SQFGKIS
+845 SQFGEIS

-861 VNIEFTNFKTDFE
+861 VNIEFTNFKADID
-874 ASKKQNI
+874 SSIKQNNV
-881 ASFNEI
+881 SFTEI
-887 HKFIRFID
+887 HKYIRFID
-895 GNIYIGVEG
+895 GNIYLGAED

-911 KNDRLSFV
+911 KNDRISFV
-919 QGGAE
+919 QAGSE

-931 KLYVNDGQFNSTLRI
+931 KMYVNDGQFNNTLRI

-954 PNGSLDFKKVSGN
+954 PNGSLDFKKWSGN

>member
-1 MTILQK
+1 MTVLQK

-44 SAYTFGFKTLTA
+44 SAYTFGFKTLTE

-86 KSRNT
+86 KSRKT
-91 VIVEA
+91 VMVEA

-122 IKAWGFERSFTVRV
+122 IKAWGFEHSFTVRI
-136 NEISN
+136 NEVSN
-141 KSIRHDWDGTS
+141 KSISHEWEGTA
-152 TVLSRL
+152 TVLGRL

-181 KGVTLNVYRKH
+181 KDVTLNVYRKH
-192 SESYQG
+192 SDSYQG
-198 LGSNRKG
+198 LGSNRTG

-306 AELKKHVNPVVTYD
+306 AELKKHVNPIVTYD

-340 APVMYLQAR
+340 MPAMYLQAR

-375 GISNELIDEMN
+375 GISNELLDEMN

-418 LVKDNGKDV
+418 LVKDNGKDI
-427 TDRFKINWY
+427 TDQFKINWY
-436 LNGELVST
+436 QDGELVST

-456 PSLTYHVEAVNDND
+456 PSLTYHVEAVNDKG
-470 VVKAGYELTIT
+470 VVKASYELTVT
-481 KVQNGTSVYIRETII
+481 KVQNGTSVYIKKTIVS
-496 TYAVTD
+496 YAVTD
-502 TSQAK
+502 SAQDK
-507 PVKGWQTEFPVVPL
+507 PITGWQTEFPVVPL

-552 NGTNGKSSYFHIK
+552 NG
-565 YSSVAKPTSSS
+565 
-576 QMSETPDI
+576 
-584 YIGTYVDYTQN
+584 
-595 DSNDPSKYTWSRFQ
+595 
-609 GIQGEKGEQGIPG
+609 

-631 EAALSFKLL
+631 EDALSFKLL

-676 TVQWFKNDARQT
+676 TIQWFKNDTRQT

-700 TVLNTNYSVQVI
+700 SVLNTNYSVQVI

-742 PDKPEVPTSYPPSNT
+742 PDKPEVPVSYPPSDT

-765 YTLGNTDNLYY
+765 YSLGNTDNLYY
-776 VDCTLFVNLSFSYG
+776 VDCTVFVNLSFSYG
-790 HVQLSSD
+790 LVQLSSD
-797 YDASKKVYAEAL
+797 YEASKKVYADAL
-809 ARIDNAVKVTDSQ
+809 ARIDNAVKITDSQ
-822 IGKEKDAL
+822 INKEKDAI
-830 RTEVWEKYYDKENLD
+830 RTEISEKYYDKENLD
-845 SQFGKIS
+845 SQFGEISSKI
-852 TKLEQTKNS
+852 EQTKNS
-861 VNIEFTNFKTDFE
+861 FNFEFTNFKADID
-874 ASKKQNI
+874 SSIKQNNV
-881 ASFNEI
+881 SFTEI
-887 HKFIRFID
+887 HKYIRFID
-895 GNIYIGVEG
+895 GNIYLGAED

-911 KNDRLSFV
+911 KNDRISFV
-919 QGGAE
+919 QAGSE

-931 KLYVNDGQFNSTLRI
+931 KMYVNDGQFNNTLRI

-954 PNGSLDFKKVSGN
+954 PNGSLDFKKWSGN

>member
-1 MTILQK
+1 MTVLQK

-44 SAYTFGFKTLTA
+44 SAYIFGFKTLTA

-86 KSRNT
+86 KSRKT

-108 DAYKSPRAMSFVEY
+108 DAYKAPKAMTFVEY
-122 IKAWGFERSFTVRV
+122 IKAWGFERSFTVRT
-136 NEISN
+136 NEVSN
-141 KSIRHDWDGTS
+141 KSIRHDWDGTA

-158 YSLANVFD
+158 YSLANVFG

-181 KGVTLNVYRKH
+181 KDVTLNVYRKH
-192 SESYQG
+192 SDSYQG
-198 LGSNRKG
+198 LGSNRTG

-306 AELKKHVNPVVTYD
+306 AELKKHVNPIVTYD

-340 APVMYLQAR
+340 APAMYLQAR

-427 TDRFKINWY
+427 TDQFKINWY
-436 LNGELVST
+436 LDSELVST

-456 PSLTYHVEAVNDND
+456 PSLTYHVEAVNDKG
-470 VVKAGYELTIT
+470 VVKASYELTVT
-481 KVQNGTSVYIRETII
+481 KVQNGTSVYIKKTIV

-502 TSQAK
+502 TAQDK
-507 PVKGWQTEFPVVPL
+507 PVTGWKTEFPVVPL

-552 NGTNGKSSYFHIK
+552 NGTNGK
-565 YSSVAKPTSSS
+565 
-576 QMSETPDI
+576 
-584 YIGTYVDYTQN
+584 
-595 DSNDPSKYTWSRFQ
+595 
-609 GIQGEKGEQGIPG
+609 
-622 KDGKDGVAG
+622 DGKDGAAG

-676 TVQWFKNDARQT
+676 AIQWFKNDTRQT

-700 TVLNTNYSVQVI
+700 SVLNTNYSVQVI

-742 PDKPEVPTSYPPSNT
+742 PDKPEVPTSYPPSDT

-790 HVQLSSD
+790 LVQLSSD
-797 YDASKKVYAEAL
+797 YEASKKVYADAL
-809 ARIDNAVKVTDSQ
+809 ARIDNAVKITDSR
-822 IGKEKDAL
+822 ISKEKDAL
-830 RTEVWEKYYDKENLD
+830 RTEIWEKYYDKESLD
-845 SQFGKIS
+845 SQFGEIS
-852 TKLEQTKNS
+852 TKIEQTKNS
-861 VNIEFTNFKTDFE
+861 VNVEFTNFKADLD

-887 HKFIRFID
+887 HKYIRFID

-931 KLYVNDGQFNSTLRI
+931 KLYVNDGQFNNTLRI

-954 PNGSLDFKKVSGN
+954 PNGSLDFKKASGN

>member
-1 MTILQK
+1 MTVLQK

-44 SAYTFGFKTLTA
+44 SAYTFGFKTLTE

-86 KSRNT
+86 KSRKT
-91 VIVEA
+91 VMVEA

-122 IKAWGFERSFTVRV
+122 IKAWGFERSFTVRI
-136 NEISN
+136 NEVSN
-141 KSIRHDWDGTS
+141 KSISHEWEGTA
-152 TVLSRL
+152 TVLGRL

-181 KGVTLNVYRKH
+181 KDVTLNVYRKH
-192 SESYQG
+192 SDSYQG
-198 LGSNRKG
+198 LGSNCTG

-228 GIRPT
+228 GIHPT

-306 AELKKHVNPVVTYD
+306 AELKKHVNPIVTYD

-340 APVMYLQAR
+340 TPAMYLQAR

-375 GISNELIDEMN
+375 GISNELLDEMN

-408 EDTERTVLVA
+408 EDTERTVLAA
-418 LVKDNGKDV
+418 LVKDNGKDI
-427 TDRFKINWY
+427 TDQFKINWY
-436 LNGELVST
+436 QDGELVST

-456 PSLTYHVEAVNDND
+456 PSLTYHVEAVNDKD
-470 VVKAGYELTIT
+470 VVKASYELTVT
-481 KVQNGTSVYIRETII
+481 KVQNGTSVYIKKTIV

-502 TSQAK
+502 SAQDK
-507 PVKGWQTEFPVVPL
+507 PITGWQTEFPAVPL

-552 NGTNGKSSYFHIK
+552 N
-565 YSSVAKPTSSS
+565 
-576 QMSETPDI
+576 
-584 YIGTYVDYTQN
+584 
-595 DSNDPSKYTWSRFQ
+595 
-609 GIQGEKGEQGIPG
+609 G

-664 KKLTSSEVKNLG
+664 KKLTISEVESLG
-676 TVQWFKNDARQT
+676 TIQWFKNDTRQT
-688 GSDLTLSVSESD
+688 GSDLILSVSESD
-700 TVLNTNYSVQVI
+700 SVLNTNYSVQVI

-742 PDKPEVPTSYPPSNT
+742 PDKPEVPVSYPPSDT

-765 YTLGNTDNLYY
+765 YSLGNTDNLYY
-776 VDCTLFVNLSFSYG
+776 VDCTVFVNLSFSYG
-790 HVQLSSD
+790 LVQLSSD
-797 YDASKKVYAEAL
+797 YEASKKVYADAL
-809 ARIDNAVKVTDSQ
+809 ARIDNAVKITDSQ
-822 IGKEKDAL
+822 INKEKDAI
-830 RTEVWEKYYDKENLD
+830 RTEISEKYYDKENLD
-845 SQFGKIS
+845 SQFGEISSKI
-852 TKLEQTKNS
+852 EQTKNS
-861 VNIEFTNFKTDFE
+861 FNFEFTNFKADID
-874 ASKKQNI
+874 SSIKQNNV
-881 ASFNEI
+881 SLNEI
-887 HKFIRFID
+887 HKYIRFID
-895 GNIYIGVEG
+895 GNIYLGAED
-904 NPIQLIE
+904 NPVQLIE
-911 KNDRLSFV
+911 KNDRISFV
-919 QGGAE
+919 QAGSE

-931 KLYVNDGQFNSTLRI
+931 KMYVNDGQFNNTLRI

-954 PNGSLDFKKVSGN
+954 PNGSLDFKKWSGN

>member
-1 MTILQK
+1 MTVLQK

-86 KSRNT
+86 KSRKT

-122 IKAWGFERSFTVRV
+122 IKAWGFERSFTVRI
-136 NEISN
+136 NEVSN
-141 KSIRHDWDGTS
+141 KSIRHDWDGTA

-192 SESYQG
+192 SGSNQG
-198 LGSNRKG
+198 LGTNRTG

-306 AELKKHVNPVVTYD
+306 AELKKHVNPIVTYD

-340 APVMYLQAR
+340 APAMYLQAR

-427 TDRFKINWY
+427 TDQFKINWY
-436 LNGELVST
+436 LDGELVST

-456 PSLTYHVEAVNDND
+456 PSLTYHVEAVNDKG
-470 VVKAGYELTIT
+470 VVKASYELTVT
-481 KVQNGTSVYIRETII
+481 KVQNGTSVYIKKTIV

-502 TSQAK
+502 TAQDK
-507 PVKGWQTEFPVVPL
+507 PVTGWKTEFPVVPL

-552 NGTNGKSSYFHIK
+552 N
-565 YSSVAKPTSSS
+565 
-576 QMSETPDI
+576 
-584 YIGTYVDYTQN
+584 
-595 DSNDPSKYTWSRFQ
+595 
-609 GIQGEKGEQGIPG
+609 G

-676 TVQWFKNDARQT
+676 AIQWFKNDTRQT
-688 GSDLTLSVSESD
+688 GSDLTLSVSEPDS
-700 TVLNTNYSVQVI
+700 VLNTNYSVQVI

-742 PDKPEVPTSYPPSNT
+742 PDRPEVPTSYPPSDA

-790 HVQLSSD
+790 LVQLSSD
-797 YDASKKVYAEAL
+797 YEASKKVYADAL
-809 ARIDNAVKVTDSQ
+809 ARIDNAVKITDSQ
-822 IGKEKDAL
+822 ISKEKDAL
-830 RTEVWEKYYDKENLD
+830 RTEISEKYYDKENLD
-845 SQFGKIS
+845 SQFGEIS
-852 TKLEQTKNS
+852 TKIEQTKNS
-861 VNIEFTNFKTDFE
+861 VNVEFTNFKTDLD

-887 HKFIRFID
+887 HKYIRFID

-931 KLYVNDGQFNSTLRI
+931 KLYVNDGQFNNTLRI

>member
-1 MTILQK
+1 MTVLQK

-86 KSRNT
+86 KSRKT
-91 VIVEA
+91 VMVEA

-122 IKAWGFERSFTVRV
+122 IKAWGFERSFTVRI
-136 NEISN
+136 NEVSN
-141 KSIRHDWDGTS
+141 KSISHDWEGTA

-192 SESYQG
+192 SDSYQG
-198 LGSNRKG
+198 LGSNRTG

-306 AELKKHVNPVVTYD
+306 AELKKHVNPIVTYD

-340 APVMYLQAR
+340 TPAMYLQAR

-418 LVKDNGKDV
+418 LVKDNGKDI
-427 TDRFKINWY
+427 TDQFKINWY
-436 LNGELVST
+436 LDGELVST

-456 PSLTYHVEAVNDND
+456 PSLTYHVEAINDKG
-470 VVKAGYELTIT
+470 VVKASYELTVT
-481 KVQNGTSVYIRETII
+481 KVQNGTSVYIKKTIV

-502 TSQAK
+502 TAQDK
-507 PVKGWQTEFPVVPL
+507 PITGWQTEFPVVPL

-552 NGTNGKSSYFHIK
+552 N
-565 YSSVAKPTSSS
+565 
-576 QMSETPDI
+576 
-584 YIGTYVDYTQN
+584 
-595 DSNDPSKYTWSRFQ
+595 
-609 GIQGEKGEQGIPG
+609 G

-676 TVQWFKNDARQT
+676 TIQWFKNDTRQT
-688 GSDLTLSVSESD
+688 GSDLILSVSESD
-700 TVLNTNYSVQVI
+700 SVLNTNYSVQVI

-742 PDKPEVPTSYPPSNT
+742 PDKPEVPVSYPPSNT

-790 HVQLSSD
+790 LVQLSSD
-797 YDASKKVYAEAL
+797 YEASKKVYAEAL
-809 ARIDNAVKVTDSQ
+809 ARIDNAVKITDSQ
-822 IGKEKDAL
+822 ISKEKDAL
-830 RTEVWEKYYDKENLD
+830 RTEISEKYYDKENLD
-845 SQFGKIS
+845 SQFGEIS

-861 VNIEFTNFKTDFE
+861 VNIEFTNFKTDID
-874 ASKKQNI
+874 SSIKQNNV
-881 ASFNEI
+881 SFTEI
-887 HKFIRFID
+887 HKYIRFID

>member
-1 MTILQK
+1 MTVLQK

-86 KSRNT
+86 KSRKT
-91 VIVEA
+91 VMVEA

-122 IKAWGFERSFTVRV
+122 IKAWGFERSFTVRI
-136 NEISN
+136 NEVSN
-141 KSIRHDWDGTS
+141 KSISHDWEGTA

-192 SESYQG
+192 SDSYQG
-198 LGSNRKG
+198 LGLNRTG

-306 AELKKHVNPVVTYD
+306 AELKKHVNPIVTYD

-340 APVMYLQAR
+340 APAMYLQAR
-349 IVEQE
+349 VVEQE

-369 FTEVAS
+369 FTEMAS

-418 LVKDNGKDV
+418 LVKDNGKDI
-427 TDRFKINWY
+427 TDQFKINWY
-436 LNGELVST
+436 LDGELVST
-444 ANSINVEKSSLN
+444 AGSINVEKSSLN
-456 PSLTYHVEAVNDND
+456 PSLTYHVEAVNDKG
-470 VVKAGYELTIT
+470 VVKASYELTVT
-481 KVQNGTSVYIRETII
+481 KVQNGTSVYIKKTIV

-502 TSQAK
+502 TVQDK
-507 PVKGWQTEFPVVPL
+507 PITGWQTEFPVVPL

-552 NGTNGKSSYFHIK
+552 N
-565 YSSVAKPTSSS
+565 
-576 QMSETPDI
+576 
-584 YIGTYVDYTQN
+584 
-595 DSNDPSKYTWSRFQ
+595 
-609 GIQGEKGEQGIPG
+609 G

-676 TVQWFKNDARQT
+676 TVQWFKNDTRQT

-700 TVLNTNYSVQVI
+700 SVLNTNYSVQVI

-742 PDKPEVPTSYPPSNT
+742 PDKPEVPTSYPPSDT

-776 VDCTLFVNLSFSYG
+776 VDCTVFVNLSFSYG
-790 HVQLSSD
+790 LVQLSSD
-797 YDASKKVYAEAL
+797 YEASKKVYADAL
-809 ARIDNAVKVTDSQ
+809 ARIDNAVKITDSQ

-830 RTEVWEKYYDKENLD
+830 RTEISEKYYDKENLD
-845 SQFGKIS
+845 SQFGEIS

-861 VNIEFTNFKTDFE
+861 VNIDFTNFKTDLD

-887 HKFIRFID
+887 HKYIRFID

-931 KLYVNDGQFNSTLRI
+931 KLYVNDGQFNNTLRI

-954 PNGSLDFKKVSGN
+954 PNGSLDFKKWSGN

>member
-1 MTILQK
+1 MTVLQK

-44 SAYTFGFKTLTA
+44 SAYTFGFKTFTA

-86 KSRNT
+86 KSRKT

-122 IKAWGFERSFTVRV
+122 IKAWGFERSFTVRI
-136 NEISN
+136 NEVSN
-141 KSIRHDWDGTS
+141 KSIRHDWDGTA

-192 SESYQG
+192 SGSNQG
-198 LGSNRKG
+198 LGTNRTG

-306 AELKKHVNPVVTYD
+306 AELKKHVNPIVTYD

-340 APVMYLQAR
+340 APAMYLQAR
-349 IVEQE
+349 VVEQE

-369 FTEVAS
+369 FTEMAS

-408 EDTERTVLVA
+408 EDIERTVLVA
-418 LVKDNGKDV
+418 LVKDNGKDI
-427 TDRFKINWY
+427 TDQFKINWY
-436 LNGELVST
+436 LDGELVST

-456 PSLTYHVEAVNDND
+456 PSLTYHVEAVNDKG
-470 VVKAGYELTIT
+470 VVKASYDLTVT
-481 KVQNGTSVYIRETII
+481 KVQNGTSVYIKKTIV

-502 TSQAK
+502 TAQDK
-507 PVKGWQTEFPVVPL
+507 PITGWQTEFPVVPL

-552 NGTNGKSSYFHIK
+552 NG
-565 YSSVAKPTSSS
+565 
-576 QMSETPDI
+576 
-584 YIGTYVDYTQN
+584 
-595 DSNDPSKYTWSRFQ
+595 
-609 GIQGEKGEQGIPG
+609 

-657 LEVRRGS
+657 LEVRRGF

-676 TVQWFKNDARQT
+676 TIQWFKNDTRQT
-688 GSDLTLSVSESD
+688 GSDLILSVSESD
-700 TVLNTNYSVQVI
+700 SVLNTNYSVQVI

-742 PDKPEVPTSYPPSNT
+742 PDKPEVPTSYPPSDT

-776 VDCTLFVNLSFSYG
+776 VDCTVFVNLSFSYG
-790 HVQLSSD
+790 LVQLSSD
-797 YDASKKVYAEAL
+797 YEASKKVYAEAL
-809 ARIDNAVKVTDSQ
+809 ARIDNAVKITDSQ
-822 IGKEKDAL
+822 IGKEKNAL
-830 RTEVWEKYYDKENLD
+830 RTEISEKYYDKESLD
-845 SQFGKIS
+845 SQFGEIS

-861 VNIEFTNFKTDFE
+861 VNIEFTNFKTDID
-874 ASKKQNI
+874 SSIKQNNV
-881 ASFNEI
+881 SFTEI
-887 HKFIRFID
+887 HKYIRFID
-895 GNIYIGVEG
+895 GNIYLGAED

-911 KNDRLSFV
+911 KNDRISFV
-919 QGGAE
+919 QAGSE

-931 KLYVNDGQFNSTLRI
+931 KMYVNDGQFNNTLRI

-954 PNGSLDFKKVSGN
+954 PNGSLDFKKWSGN

>member
-1 MTILQK
+1 MTVLQK

-86 KSRNT
+86 KSRKT
-91 VIVEA
+91 VMVEA

-122 IKAWGFERSFTVRV
+122 IKAWGFERSFTVRI
-136 NEISN
+136 NEVSN
-141 KSIRHDWDGTS
+141 KSISHDWEGTA

-192 SESYQG
+192 SDSYQG
-198 LGSNRKG
+198 LGSNRTG

-278 TDHSNDMYAVEIW
+278 MDHSNDMYAVEIW

-306 AELKKHVNPVVTYD
+306 AELKKHVNPIVTYD

-340 APVMYLQAR
+340 TPAMYLQAR
-349 IVEQE
+349 VVEQE

-418 LVKDNGKDV
+418 LVKDNGKDI
-427 TDRFKINWY
+427 TDQFKINWY
-436 LNGELVST
+436 LDGELVST

-456 PSLTYHVEAVNDND
+456 PSLTYHVEAVNDKG
-470 VVKAGYELTIT
+470 VVKASYELTVT
-481 KVQNGTSVYIRETII
+481 KVQNGTSVYIKKTIV

-502 TSQAK
+502 TAQDK
-507 PVKGWQTEFPVVPL
+507 PTTGWQTDFPVVPL
-521 GKYLWVC
+521 EKYLWVC

-552 NGTNGKSSYFHIK
+552 N
-565 YSSVAKPTSSS
+565 
-576 QMSETPDI
+576 
-584 YIGTYVDYTQN
+584 
-595 DSNDPSKYTWSRFQ
+595 
-609 GIQGEKGEQGIPG
+609 G

-676 TVQWFKNDARQT
+676 TVQWFKNDTRQT

-700 TVLNTNYSVQVI
+700 SVLNTNYSVQVI

-742 PDKPEVPTSYPPSNT
+742 PDKPDVPTSYPPSDT
-757 VWSRTEPE
+757 IWSRTEPE

-776 VDCTLFVNLSFSYG
+776 VDCTVFVNLSFSYG
-790 HVQLSSD
+790 LVQLSSD
-797 YDASKKVYAEAL
+797 YEASKKVYADAL
-809 ARIDNAVKVTDSQ
+809 ARIDNAVKITDSQ
-822 IGKEKDAL
+822 ISKEKDAL
-830 RTEVWEKYYDKENLD
+830 RTEIWEKYYDKESLD
-845 SQFGKIS
+845 SQFGEIS
-852 TKLEQTKNS
+852 TKIEQTKNS
-861 VNIEFTNFKTDFE
+861 VNIEFTNFKTDID
-874 ASKKQNI
+874 SSIKQNNV
-881 ASFNEI
+881 SFTEI
-887 HKFIRFID
+887 HKYIRFID
-895 GNIYIGVEG
+895 GNIYLGAED

-911 KNDRLSFV
+911 KNDRISFV
-919 QGGAE
+919 QAGSE

-931 KLYVNDGQFNSTLRI
+931 KMYVNDGHFNNTLRI
-946 GNFEFSPR
+946 GNFEFRPR
-954 PNGSLDFKKVSGN
+954 PNGSLDFKKWSGN

>member
-1 MTILQK
+1 MTVLQK

-86 KSRNT
+86 KSRKT

-122 IKAWGFERSFTVRV
+122 IKAWGFERSFTVRI
-136 NEISN
+136 NEVSN
-141 KSIRHDWDGTS
+141 KSISHDWEGTA

-192 SESYQG
+192 SDSYQG
-198 LGSNRKG
+198 LGSNRTG

-306 AELKKHVNPVVTYD
+306 AELKKHVNPIVTYD

-340 APVMYLQAR
+340 APAMYLQAR

-427 TDRFKINWY
+427 TDQFKINWY
-436 LNGELVST
+436 LDGELVST
-444 ANSINVEKSSLN
+444 ASSINVEKLNLN
-456 PSLTYHVEAVNDND
+456 PSLTYHVETVNDKG
-470 VVKAGYELTIT
+470 VVKASYELTVT
-481 KVQNGTSVYIRETII
+481 KVQNGTSVYIKKTIV

-502 TSQAK
+502 TAQDK
-507 PVKGWQTEFPVVPL
+507 PITGWQTEFPVVPL
-521 GKYLWVC
+521 GEYLWVC
-528 TQVFYSDGSSTE
+528 TKVFYSDGSSTE

-552 NGTNGKSSYFHIK
+552 NG
-565 YSSVAKPTSSS
+565 
-576 QMSETPDI
+576 
-584 YIGTYVDYTQN
+584 
-595 DSNDPSKYTWSRFQ
+595 
-609 GIQGEKGEQGIPG
+609 

-631 EAALSFKLL
+631 EAALNFKLL

-664 KKLTSSEVKNLG
+664 KKLTSSEVKSLG
-676 TVQWFKNDARQT
+676 TVQWFKNDTRQT
-688 GSDLTLSVSESD
+688 GSDLILSVSESD
-700 TVLNTNYSVQVI
+700 SVLNTNYSVQVI

-742 PDKPEVPTSYPPSNT
+742 PDKPEVPTSYPPSDT

-790 HVQLSSD
+790 LVQLSSD
-797 YDASKKVYAEAL
+797 YEASKKVYADAL

-830 RTEVWEKYYDKENLD
+830 RTEISEKYYDKENLD
-845 SQFGKIS
+845 LQFGEIS

-861 VNIEFTNFKTDFE
+861 VNIEFTDFKADIDN
-874 ASKKQNI
+874 SIKQNNV
-881 ASFNEI
+881 SFTEI
-887 HKFIRFID
+887 HKYIRFID
-895 GNIYIGVEG
+895 GNIYLGAED

-911 KNDRLSFV
+911 KNDRISFV
-919 QGGAE
+919 QAGSE

-931 KLYVNDGQFNSTLRI
+931 KMYVNDGQFNNTLRI

-954 PNGSLDFKKVSGN
+954 PNGSLDFKKWSGN

>member
-1 MTILQK
+1 MTVLQK

-86 KSRNT
+86 KSRKT
-91 VIVEA
+91 VMVEA

-122 IKAWGFERSFTVRV
+122 IKAWGFERSFTVRI
-136 NEISN
+136 NEVSN
-141 KSIRHDWDGTS
+141 KSISHDWEGTA

-192 SESYQG
+192 SDSYQG
-198 LGSNRKG
+198 LGSNRTG

-241 SLNGKKEYDANG
+241 SLNGKKEYDTNG

-306 AELKKHVNPVVTYD
+306 AELKKHVNPIVTYD

-340 APVMYLQAR
+340 TPAMYLQAR
-349 IVEQE
+349 VVEQE

-369 FTEVAS
+369 FTEMAS

-418 LVKDNGKDV
+418 LVKDNGKDI
-427 TDRFKINWY
+427 TDQFKINWY
-436 LNGELVST
+436 LDGELVST

-456 PSLTYHVEAVNDND
+456 PSLTYHVEAVNDKG
-470 VVKAGYELTIT
+470 VVKASYELTVT
-481 KVQNGTSVYIRETII
+481 KVQNGTSVYIKKTIV

-502 TSQAK
+502 TAQDK
-507 PVKGWQTEFPVVPL
+507 PVTGWQTEFPVVPL

-540 TYSVSHNGTNGT
+540 AYSVSHNGTNGT
-552 NGTNGKSSYFHIK
+552 N
-565 YSSVAKPTSSS
+565 
-576 QMSETPDI
+576 
-584 YIGTYVDYTQN
+584 
-595 DSNDPSKYTWSRFQ
+595 
-609 GIQGEKGEQGIPG
+609 G

-676 TVQWFKNDARQT
+676 TVQWFKNDTRQT

-700 TVLNTNYSVQVI
+700 SVLNTNYSVQVI

-742 PDKPEVPTSYPPSNT
+742 PDRPEVPTSYPPSDT

-790 HVQLSSD
+790 LVQLSSD
-797 YDASKKVYAEAL
+797 YEASKKVYADAL
-809 ARIDNAVKVTDSQ
+809 ARIDNAVKIADSQ
-822 IGKEKDAL
+822 ISKEKDAL
-830 RTEVWEKYYDKENLD
+830 RTEIWEKYYDKENLD
-845 SQFGKIS
+845 SQFGEIS
-852 TKLEQTKNS
+852 TRIEQTKNS
-861 VNIEFTNFKTDFE
+861 VNIEFTNFKMDLD

-887 HKFIRFID
+887 HKYIRFID

-931 KLYVNDGQFNSTLRI
+931 KLYVNDGQFNNTLRI

-954 PNGSLDFKKVSGN
+954 PNGSLDFKKRSGN

>member
-1 MTILQK
+1 MTVLQK

-86 KSRNT
+86 KSRKT
-91 VIVEA
+91 VMVEA

-122 IKAWGFERSFTVRV
+122 IKAWGFERSFTVRI
-136 NEISN
+136 NEVSN
-141 KSIRHDWDGTS
+141 KSISHGWEGTA

-192 SESYQG
+192 SDSYQG
-198 LGSNRKG
+198 LGSNRTG

-306 AELKKHVNPVVTYD
+306 AELKKHVNPIVTYD

-340 APVMYLQAR
+340 APAMYLQAR

-418 LVKDNGKDV
+418 LVKDNGKDI
-427 TDRFKINWY
+427 TDQFKINWY
-436 LNGELVST
+436 LDGELVST

-456 PSLTYHVEAVNDND
+456 PSLTYHVEAVNDKG
-470 VVKAGYELTIT
+470 VVKASYELTVT
-481 KVQNGTSVYIRETII
+481 KVQNGTSVYIKKTIV

-502 TSQAK
+502 SAQDK
-507 PVKGWQTEFPVVPL
+507 PITGWQTEFPVVPL

-552 NGTNGKSSYFHIK
+552 N
-565 YSSVAKPTSSS
+565 
-576 QMSETPDI
+576 
-584 YIGTYVDYTQN
+584 
-595 DSNDPSKYTWSRFQ
+595 
-609 GIQGEKGEQGIPG
+609 G

-676 TVQWFKNDARQT
+676 TIQWFKNDTRQT
-688 GSDLTLSVSESD
+688 GSDLILSVSESD
-700 TVLNTNYSVQVI
+700 SVLNTNYSVQVI

-742 PDKPEVPTSYPPSNT
+742 PDKPEVPTSYPPSDT

-776 VDCTLFVNLSFSYG
+776 VDCTVFVNLSFSYG
-790 HVQLSSD
+790 LVQLSSD
-797 YDASKKVYAEAL
+797 YEASKKVYADAL
-809 ARIDNAVKVTDSQ
+809 ARIDNAVKITDSQ

-830 RTEVWEKYYDKENLD
+830 RTEISEKYYDKENLD
-845 SQFGKIS
+845 SQFGEIS

-887 HKFIRFID
+887 HKYIRFID

-954 PNGSLDFKKVSGN
+954 PNGSLDFKKWSGN

>member
-1 MTILQK
+1 MTVLQK

-44 SAYTFGFKTLTA
+44 SAYTFGFKTFTA

-86 KSRNT
+86 KSRKT
-91 VIVEA
+91 VMVEA
-96 YGLSLELTNEQI
+96 YGLSLELTNEQL
-108 DAYKSPRAMSFVEY
+108 DAYKSPKPMTFVEY
-122 IKAWGFERSFTVRV
+122 IKAWGFEKSFTVRI
-136 NEISN
+136 NEVSN
-141 KSIRHDWDGTS
+141 KSISHEWEGTA
-152 TVLSRL
+152 TVLGRL
-158 YSLANVFD
+158 YSLANVFG

-181 KGVTLNVYRKH
+181 KDVTLNVYRKH
-192 SESYQG
+192 SDSYQG
-198 LGSNRKG
+198 LGSNRTG

-223 TELYT
+223 TELYA

-253 NVEYMVSGNNLLA
+253 NVEYIVSGNNLLA

-278 TDHSNDMYAVEIW
+278 TDHGNDMYAIEIW
-291 SYETKNVNTL
+291 YYETKNVNTL

-340 APVMYLQAR
+340 TPAMYLQAR

-418 LVKDNGKDV
+418 LVKDNGKDI
-427 TDRFKINWY
+427 TDQFTINWY
-436 LNGELVST
+436 LDGELVST
-444 ANSINVEKSSLN
+444 AGSINVEKSSLN
-456 PSLTYHVEAVNDND
+456 PSLTYHIEAVNDKG
-470 VVKAGYELTIT
+470 VVKASYELTVT
-481 KVQNGTSVYIRETII
+481 KVQNGTSVYIKKTIV

-502 TSQAK
+502 TAQDK
-507 PVKGWQTEFPVVPL
+507 PTIGWQTDFPVVPL

-540 TYSVSHNGTNGT
+540 TYSISHNGTNGT
-552 NGTNGKSSYFHIK
+552 N
-565 YSSVAKPTSSS
+565 
-576 QMSETPDI
+576 
-584 YIGTYVDYTQN
+584 
-595 DSNDPSKYTWSRFQ
+595 
-609 GIQGEKGEQGIPG
+609 
-622 KDGKDGVAG
+622 GKDGVAG

-657 LEVRRGS
+657 FEVRRGS
-664 KKLTSSEVKNLG
+664 KKLTSSEVTNLG
-676 TVQWFKNDARQT
+676 TVQWFKNDTRQT

-712 NAKNEILGS
+712 NSKNEILGS

-742 PDKPEVPTSYPPSNT
+742 PDKPDVPTSYPPSDT
-757 VWSRTEPE
+757 VWGRSEPE

-790 HVQLSSD
+790 LVQLSSD
-797 YDASKKVYAEAL
+797 YEASKKVYADAL
-809 ARIDNAVKVTDSQ
+809 ARIDNAVKITDSQ
-822 IGKEKDAL
+822 INKEKDAI
-830 RTEVWEKYYDKENLD
+830 RTEISEKYYDKENLD
-845 SQFGKIS
+845 SQFGEIS
-852 TKLEQTKNS
+852 SKLEQTKDSFNF
-861 VNIEFTNFKTDFE
+861 EFTNFKTDIDN
-874 ASKKQNI
+874 SIKQNNV
-881 ASFNEI
+881 SFTEI
-887 HKFIRFID
+887 HKYIRFID
-895 GNIYIGVEG
+895 GDIYLGAED
-904 NPIQLIE
+904 NPIHLIE
-911 KNDRLSFV
+911 KNDRISFV
-919 QGGAE
+919 QAGSE

-931 KLYVNDGQFNSTLRI
+931 KMYVNDGQFNNTLRI

-954 PNGSLDFKKVSGN
+954 PNGSLDFKKWSGK

>member
-1 MTILQK
+1 MTVLQK

-86 KSRNT
+86 KSRKT
-91 VIVEA
+91 VMVEA

-122 IKAWGFERSFTVRV
+122 IKAWGFERSFTVRI
-136 NEISN
+136 NEVSN
-141 KSIRHDWDGTS
+141 KSISHDWEGTA

-192 SESYQG
+192 SDSYQG
-198 LGSNRKG
+198 LGSNRTG

-233 GTDGLQLT
+233 GTDGLQLA

-306 AELKKHVNPVVTYD
+306 AELKKHVNPIVTYD

-340 APVMYLQAR
+340 TPAMYLQAR

-369 FTEVAS
+369 FTEMAS

-418 LVKDNGKDV
+418 LVKDNGKDI
-427 TDRFKINWY
+427 TNQFKINWY
-436 LNGELVST
+436 LDGELVST

-456 PSLTYHVEAVNDND
+456 PSLTYHVEAVNDKG
-470 VVKAGYELTIT
+470 VVKASYELTVT
-481 KVQNGTSVYIRETII
+481 KVQNGTSVYIKKTIV

-502 TSQAK
+502 SAQDK
-507 PVKGWQTEFPVVPL
+507 PITGWQTEFPVVPL

-552 NGTNGKSSYFHIK
+552 N
-565 YSSVAKPTSSS
+565 
-576 QMSETPDI
+576 
-584 YIGTYVDYTQN
+584 
-595 DSNDPSKYTWSRFQ
+595 
-609 GIQGEKGEQGIPG
+609 G

-664 KKLTSSEVKNLG
+664 KKLTSSEIKNLG
-676 TVQWFKNDARQT
+676 TVQWFKNDTRQT

-700 TVLNTNYSVQVI
+700 SVLNTNYSVQVI

-742 PDKPEVPTSYPPSNT
+742 PDKPEVPTSYPPSDT

-776 VDCTLFVNLSFSYG
+776 VDCTVFVNLSFSYG
-790 HVQLSSD
+790 LVQLSSD
-797 YDASKKVYAEAL
+797 YEASKKVYADAL
-809 ARIDNAVKVTDSQ
+809 ARIDNAVKITDSQ

-830 RTEVWEKYYDKENLD
+830 RTEISEKYYDKENLD
-845 SQFGKIS
+845 SQFGEIS

-861 VNIEFTNFKTDFE
+861 VNIEFTNFKTDID
-874 ASKKQNI
+874 SSIKQNNV
-881 ASFNEI
+881 SFTEI
-887 HKFIRFID
+887 HKYIRFID
-895 GNIYIGVEG
+895 GNIYLGAED

-911 KNDRLSFV
+911 KNDRISFV
-919 QGGAE
+919 QAGSE

-931 KLYVNDGQFNSTLRI
+931 KMYVNDGQFNNTLRI

-954 PNGSLDFKKVSGN
+954 PNGSLDFKKWSGN

>member
-1 MTILQK
+1 MTVLQK

-86 KSRNT
+86 KSRKT
-91 VIVEA
+91 VMVEA

-122 IKAWGFERSFTVRV
+122 IKAWGFERSFTVRI
-136 NEISN
+136 NEVSN
-141 KSIRHDWDGTS
+141 KSISHDWEGTA

-192 SESYQG
+192 SDSYQG
-198 LGSNRKG
+198 LGSNRTG

-306 AELKKHVNPVVTYD
+306 AELKKHVNPIVTYD

-340 APVMYLQAR
+340 TPAMYLQAR

-369 FTEVAS
+369 FTEMAS

-418 LVKDNGKDV
+418 LVKDNGKDI
-427 TDRFKINWY
+427 TDQFKINWY
-436 LNGELVST
+436 LDGELVST
-444 ANSINVEKSSLN
+444 ASSINVEKSSLN
-456 PSLTYHVEAVNDND
+456 PSLTYHVEAVNDKG
-470 VVKAGYELTIT
+470 VVKASYELTVT
-481 KVQNGTSVYIRETII
+481 KVQNGTSVYIRETIV

-502 TSQAK
+502 TSQTR

-552 NGTNGKSSYFHIK
+552 N
-565 YSSVAKPTSSS
+565 
-576 QMSETPDI
+576 
-584 YIGTYVDYTQN
+584 
-595 DSNDPSKYTWSRFQ
+595 
-609 GIQGEKGEQGIPG
+609 G

-676 TVQWFKNDARQT
+676 TIQWFKNDTRQT
-688 GSDLTLSVSESD
+688 GSNLTLSVSELDS
-700 TVLNTNYSVQVI
+700 VLNINYSVQVI

-742 PDKPEVPTSYPPSNT
+742 PDRPEVPTSYPPSDT

-776 VDCTLFVNLSFSYG
+776 VDCTVFVNLSFSYG
-790 HVQLSSD
+790 LVQLSSD
-797 YDASKKVYAEAL
+797 YEASKKVYADAL
-809 ARIDNAVKVTDSQ
+809 ARIDNAVKITDSQ
-822 IGKEKDAL
+822 ISKEKDAI
-830 RTEVWEKYYDKENLD
+830 RTEISEKYYDKENLD
-845 SQFGKIS
+845 SQFGEIS

-861 VNIEFTNFKTDFE
+861 FNFEFTNFKADID
-874 ASKKQNI
+874 SSIKQNN
-881 ASFNEI
+881 ASFTEI
-887 HKFIRFID
+887 HKYIRFID
-895 GNIYIGVEG
+895 GNIYLGAED

-911 KNDRLSFV
+911 KNDRISFV
-919 QGGAE
+919 QAGSE

-931 KLYVNDGQFNSTLRI
+931 KMHVNDAQFNNTLRI

-954 PNGSLDFKKVSGN
+954 PNGSLDFKKWSGN

>member
-1 MTILQK
+1 MTVLQK

-30 MPYWSDTLHTYLSG
+30 MSYWSDILHTYLSG

-86 KSRNT
+86 KSRKT
-91 VIVEA
+91 VMVKA

-136 NEISN
+136 NEVSN
-141 KSIRHDWDGTS
+141 KSIRHDWEGTA

-192 SESYQG
+192 SGSNQG
-198 LGSNRKG
+198 LGSNRTG

-253 NVEYMVSGNNLLA
+253 NIEYMVSGNNLLA

-306 AELKKHVNPVVTYD
+306 AELKKHVNPIVTYD

-340 APVMYLQAR
+340 APAMYLQAR

-369 FTEVAS
+369 FTEMAS

-418 LVKDNGKDV
+418 LVKYNGKDI
-427 TDRFKINWY
+427 TDQFKINWY
-436 LNGELVST
+436 LDGELVST

-456 PSLTYHVEAVNDND
+456 PSLTYHVEAINDKG
-470 VVKAGYELTIT
+470 VVKASYELTVT
-481 KVQNGTSVYIRETII
+481 KVQNGTSVYIKKTIV

-502 TSQAK
+502 TAQDK
-507 PVKGWQTEFPVVPL
+507 PITGWQTEFPVVPL

-552 NGTNGKSSYFHIK
+552 N
-565 YSSVAKPTSSS
+565 
-576 QMSETPDI
+576 
-584 YIGTYVDYTQN
+584 
-595 DSNDPSKYTWSRFQ
+595 
-609 GIQGEKGEQGIPG
+609 G

-676 TVQWFKNDARQT
+676 TIQWFKNDTRQT
-688 GSDLTLSVSESD
+688 GSDLILSVSESD
-700 TVLNTNYSVQVI
+700 SVLNTNYSVQVI

-742 PDKPEVPTSYPPSNT
+742 PDKPEVPVSYPPSNT

-790 HVQLSSD
+790 LVQLSSD
-797 YDASKKVYAEAL
+797 YEASKKVYAEAL
-809 ARIDNAVKVTDSQ
+809 ARIDNAVKITDSQ
-822 IGKEKDAL
+822 ISKEKDAL
-830 RTEVWEKYYDKENLD
+830 RTEIWEKYYDKENLD
-845 SQFGKIS
+845 SQFGEIS
-852 TKLEQTKNS
+852 TELEQTKNS

-887 HKFIRFID
+887 HKYIRFID

>member
-1 MTILQK
+1 MTVLQK

-20 AHLDNDVDKA
+20 AHLDNAVDKA

-44 SAYTFGFKTLTA
+44 SAYTFGFKTFTA

-86 KSRNT
+86 KSRKT
-91 VIVEA
+91 VMVEA

-108 DAYKSPRAMSFVEY
+108 DAYKSPKAMTFVEY
-122 IKAWGFERSFTVRV
+122 IKAWGFERSFTVRI
-136 NEISN
+136 NEVSN
-141 KSIRHDWDGTS
+141 KSISHEWEGTA
-152 TVLSRL
+152 TVLGRL

-181 KGVTLNVYRKH
+181 KDVTLNVYRKH
-192 SESYQG
+192 SDSYQG
-198 LGSNRKG
+198 LGSNRTG

-233 GTDGLQLT
+233 GTDGLQLN
-241 SLNGKKEYDANG
+241 SLNGKKEYDSNG
-253 NVEYMVSGNNLLA
+253 NVEYIVSGNNILA
-266 PQARDRFPSTLL
+266 SQARNRFPSTLL

-340 APVMYLQAR
+340 APTMYLQAR

-386 RLIEQNKTYQL
+386 RLIEKNKTYQL

-427 TDRFKINWY
+427 TDQFKINWY
-436 LNGELVST
+436 LDGELVST

-456 PSLTYHVEAVNDND
+456 PSLTYHVEAVNDKG
-470 VVKAGYELTIT
+470 VVKASYELTVT
-481 KVQNGTSVYIRETII
+481 KVQNGTSVYIKKTIV

-502 TSQAK
+502 TAQDK
-507 PVKGWQTEFPVVPL
+507 PVTGWKTEFPVVPL

-552 NGTNGKSSYFHIK
+552 NG
-565 YSSVAKPTSSS
+565 
-576 QMSETPDI
+576 
-584 YIGTYVDYTQN
+584 
-595 DSNDPSKYTWSRFQ
+595 
-609 GIQGEKGEQGIPG
+609 
-622 KDGKDGVAG
+622 KDGKDGAAG

-676 TVQWFKNDARQT
+676 AIQWFKNDTRQT

-700 TVLNTNYSVQVI
+700 SVLNTNYSVQVI

-742 PDKPEVPTSYPPSNT
+742 PDKPEVPTSYPPSDT

-790 HVQLSSD
+790 LVQLSSD
-797 YDASKKVYAEAL
+797 YEASKKVYADAL
-809 ARIDNAVKVTDSQ
+809 ARIDNAVKITDSQ
-822 IGKEKDAL
+822 INKEKDAI
-830 RTEVWEKYYDKENLD
+830 RTEISEKYYDKENLD
-845 SQFGKIS
+845 SQFGEIS
-852 TKLEQTKNS
+852 TNLEQTKNS

-887 HKFIRFID
+887 HKYIRFID

-931 KLYVNDGQFNSTLRI
+931 KLYVNDGQFNNTLRI
-946 GNFEFSPR
+946 GNFEFSPK
-954 PNGSLDFKKVSGN
+954 PNGSLDFKKWRGN

>member
-1 MTILQK
+1 MTVLQK

-20 AHLDNDVDKA
+20 THLDNDVDKA

-44 SAYTFGFKTLTA
+44 SAYTFGFKTFTA

-86 KSRNT
+86 KSRKT
-91 VIVEA
+91 VMVEA

-122 IKAWGFERSFTVRV
+122 IKAWGFERSFTVRI

-141 KSIRHDWDGTS
+141 KSISHEWEGTA
-152 TVLSRL
+152 TVLGRL
-158 YSLANVFD
+158 YSLANVFG

-181 KGVTLNVYRKH
+181 KDVTLNVYRKH
-192 SESYQG
+192 SDSYQG
-198 LGSNRKG
+198 LGSNRTG

-340 APVMYLQAR
+340 APTMYLQAR

-386 RLIEQNKTYQL
+386 RLIEKNKTYQL

-418 LVKDNGKDV
+418 LVKDNGKDI
-427 TDRFKINWY
+427 TDQFKINWY
-436 LNGELVST
+436 LDGELVST

-456 PSLTYHVEAVNDND
+456 PSLTYHVEAVNDKG
-470 VVKAGYELTIT
+470 VVKASYELTVT
-481 KVQNGTSVYIRETII
+481 KVQNGTSVYIKKTIV

-502 TSQAK
+502 TAQDK
-507 PVKGWQTEFPVVPL
+507 PVTGWQTEFPVVPL

-552 NGTNGKSSYFHIK
+552 NG
-565 YSSVAKPTSSS
+565 
-576 QMSETPDI
+576 
-584 YIGTYVDYTQN
+584 
-595 DSNDPSKYTWSRFQ
+595 
-609 GIQGEKGEQGIPG
+609 

-640 SSQGQIFKNKS
+640 SLQGQIFKNKS

-676 TVQWFKNDARQT
+676 TVQWFKNDTRQT

-700 TVLNTNYSVQVI
+700 SVLNTNYSVQVI

-742 PDKPEVPTSYPPSNT
+742 LDRPEVPTSYPPSDT

-776 VDCTLFVNLSFSYG
+776 VDCTVFVNLSFSYG
-790 HVQLSSD
+790 LVQLSSD
-797 YDASKKVYAEAL
+797 YEASKKVYADAL
-809 ARIDNAVKVTDSQ
+809 ARIDNAVKITDSQ
-822 IGKEKDAL
+822 INKEKDAI
-830 RTEVWEKYYDKENLD
+830 RTEISEKYYDKENLD
-845 SQFGKIS
+845 SQFGEIS

-861 VNIEFTNFKTDFE
+861 FNFEFTNFKADID
-874 ASKKQNI
+874 SSIKQNNV
-881 ASFNEI
+881 SFNEI
-887 HKFIRFID
+887 HKYIRFID
-895 GNIYIGVEG
+895 GNIYLGAED

-911 KNDRLSFV
+911 KNDRISFV
-919 QGGAE
+919 QAGSE

-931 KLYVNDGQFNSTLRI
+931 KMYVNDGQFNNTLRV

-954 PNGSLDFKKVSGN
+954 PNGSLDFKKWSGN

>member
-1 MTILQK
+1 MTVLQK

-20 AHLDNDVDKA
+20 AHLDNAVDKA

-44 SAYTFGFKTLTA
+44 SAYTFGFKTFTA

-86 KSRNT
+86 KSRKT
-91 VIVEA
+91 VMVEA

-108 DAYKSPRAMSFVEY
+108 DAYKSPKAMTFVEY
-122 IKAWGFERSFTVRV
+122 IKAWGFERSFTVRI
-136 NEISN
+136 NEVSN
-141 KSIRHDWDGTS
+141 KSISHEWEGTA
-152 TVLSRL
+152 TVLGRL

-181 KGVTLNVYRKH
+181 KDVTLNVYRKH
-192 SESYQG
+192 SDSYQG
-198 LGSNRKG
+198 LGSNRTG

-233 GTDGLQLT
+233 GTDGLQLN
-241 SLNGKKEYDANG
+241 SLNGKKEYDSNG
-253 NVEYMVSGNNLLA
+253 NVEYIVSGNNILA
-266 PQARDRFPSTLL
+266 PQARNRFPSTLL

-340 APVMYLQAR
+340 APTMYLQAR

-386 RLIEQNKTYQL
+386 RLIEKNKTYQL

-427 TDRFKINWY
+427 TDQFKINWY
-436 LNGELVST
+436 LDGELVST

-456 PSLTYHVEAVNDND
+456 PSLTYHVEAVNDKG
-470 VVKAGYELTIT
+470 VVKASYELTVT
-481 KVQNGTSVYIRETII
+481 KVQNGTSVYIKKTIV

-502 TSQAK
+502 TAQDK
-507 PVKGWQTEFPVVPL
+507 PVTGWKTEFPVVPL

-552 NGTNGKSSYFHIK
+552 NG
-565 YSSVAKPTSSS
+565 
-576 QMSETPDI
+576 
-584 YIGTYVDYTQN
+584 
-595 DSNDPSKYTWSRFQ
+595 
-609 GIQGEKGEQGIPG
+609 
-622 KDGKDGVAG
+622 KDGKDGAAG

-676 TVQWFKNDARQT
+676 AIQWFKNDTRQT

-700 TVLNTNYSVQVI
+700 SVLNKNYSVQVI

-742 PDKPEVPTSYPPSNT
+742 PDKPEVPTSYPPSDT

-790 HVQLSSD
+790 LVQLSSD
-797 YDASKKVYAEAL
+797 YEASKKVYADAL
-809 ARIDNAVKVTDSQ
+809 ARIDNAVKITDSQ
-822 IGKEKDAL
+822 INKEKDAI
-830 RTEVWEKYYDKENLD
+830 RTEISEKYYDKEKLD
-845 SQFGKIS
+845 SQFGEIS

-861 VNIEFTNFKTDFE
+861 FNFEFTNFKADID
-874 ASKKQNI
+874 SSIKQNNV
-881 ASFNEI
+881 SFTEI
-887 HKFIRFID
+887 HKYIRFID
-895 GNIYIGVEG
+895 GNIYLGAED

-911 KNDRLSFV
+911 KNDRISFV
-919 QGGAE
+919 QAGSE

-931 KLYVNDGQFNSTLRI
+931 KMYVNDGQFNNTLRI

-954 PNGSLDFKKVSGN
+954 PNGSLDFKKWSGN

>member
-1 MTILQK
+1 MTVLQK

-44 SAYTFGFKTLTA
+44 SAYTFGFKTFTA

-86 KSRNT
+86 KSRKT
-91 VIVEA
+91 VMVEA

-108 DAYKSPRAMSFVEY
+108 DSYKSPRAMTFVEY
-122 IKAWGFERSFTVRV
+122 IKAWGFERSFTVRI
-136 NEISN
+136 NEVSN
-141 KSIRHDWDGTS
+141 KSISHEWDGTA
-152 TVLSRL
+152 TVLGRL
-158 YSLANVFD
+158 YSLANAFD

-181 KGVTLNVYRKH
+181 KDVTLNVYRKH
-192 SESYQG
+192 SDSYQG
-198 LGSNRKG
+198 LGSNRTG

-233 GTDGLQLT
+233 GTDGLQLN
-241 SLNGKKEYDANG
+241 SLNGKKEYDSNG
-253 NVEYMVSGNNLLA
+253 NVEYMVSGNNILA

-340 APVMYLQAR
+340 TPAMYLQAR

-354 ISFTDRDRCK
+354 ISFTDRDKCK

-418 LVKDNGKDV
+418 LVKDNGKDI
-427 TDRFKINWY
+427 TDQFTINWY
-436 LNGELVST
+436 LDGELVST
-444 ANSINVEKSSLN
+444 AGSINVEKSSLN
-456 PSLTYHVEAVNDND
+456 PSLTYHIEAVNDKG
-470 VVKAGYELTIT
+470 VVKASYELTIT
-481 KVQNGTSVYIRETII
+481 KVQNGTSVYIKKTIV

-502 TSQAK
+502 TAQDK
-507 PVKGWQTEFPVVPL
+507 PTTGWQTDFPAVPL

-552 NGTNGKSSYFHIK
+552 NG
-565 YSSVAKPTSSS
+565 
-576 QMSETPDI
+576 
-584 YIGTYVDYTQN
+584 
-595 DSNDPSKYTWSRFQ
+595 
-609 GIQGEKGEQGIPG
+609 
-622 KDGKDGVAG
+622 KDGVAG

-651 IKTTLT
+651 IKTALT

-664 KKLTSSEVKNLG
+664 KKLTSSEVKSLG
-676 TVQWFKNDARQT
+676 TIQWFKNETRQT
-688 GSDLTLSVSESD
+688 GSDLTLSVAESD
-700 TVLNTNYSVQVI
+700 TVLNVNYSVQVI
-712 NAKNEILGS
+712 NSKNEILGS

-742 PDKPEVPTSYPPSNT
+742 PDKPDVPTSYPPSDT

-776 VDCTLFVNLSFSYG
+776 VDCTVFVNLSFNYG
-790 HVQLSSD
+790 IVQLSSD
-797 YDASKKVYAEAL
+797 YEASKKVYADAL
-809 ARIDNAVKVTDSQ
+809 ARIENAVKITDSQ
-822 IGKEKDAL
+822 INKEKDAI
-830 RTEVWEKYYDKENLD
+830 RTEISEKYYDKENLD
-845 SQFGKIS
+845 SQFGEIS
-852 TKLEQTKNS
+852 SKLEQTKDSFNF
-861 VNIEFTNFKTDFE
+861 EFTSFKTDIDN
-874 ASKKQNI
+874 SIKQNNV
-881 ASFNEI
+881 SFTEI
-887 HKFIRFID
+887 HKYIRFID
-895 GNIYIGVEG
+895 GNIYLGAED

-911 KNDRLSFV
+911 KNDRISFV
-919 QGGAE
+919 QAGSE

-931 KLYVNDGQFNSTLRI
+931 KMYVNDGQFNNTLRI

-954 PNGSLDFKKVSGN
+954 PNGSLDFKKWSGN

>member
-1 MTILQK
+1 MTVLQK

-86 KSRNT
+86 KSRKT

-122 IKAWGFERSFTVRV
+122 IKAWGFERSFTVRI
-136 NEISN
+136 NEVSN
-141 KSIRHDWDGTS
+141 KSIRHDWDGTA

-192 SESYQG
+192 SGSNQG
-198 LGSNRKG
+198 LGTNRTG

-306 AELKKHVNPVVTYD
+306 AELKKHVNPIVTYD

-340 APVMYLQAR
+340 APAMYLQAR

-418 LVKDNGKDV
+418 LVKDNGKDI
-427 TDRFKINWY
+427 TDQFKINWY
-436 LNGELVST
+436 LDGELVST
-444 ANSINVEKSSLN
+444 ASSINVEKSGLN
-456 PSLTYHVEAVNDND
+456 PSLTYHVEAVNDKG
-470 VVKAGYELTIT
+470 VVKASYELTVT
-481 KVQNGTSVYIRETII
+481 KVQNGTSVYIKKTIV

-502 TSQAK
+502 TAQDK
-507 PVKGWQTEFPVVPL
+507 PVTGWKTEFPVVPL

-552 NGTNGKSSYFHIK
+552 NGTNGK
-565 YSSVAKPTSSS
+565 
-576 QMSETPDI
+576 
-584 YIGTYVDYTQN
+584 
-595 DSNDPSKYTWSRFQ
+595 
-609 GIQGEKGEQGIPG
+609 
-622 KDGKDGVAG
+622 DGKDGAAG

-676 TVQWFKNDARQT
+676 AIQWFKNDTRQT

-700 TVLNTNYSVQVI
+700 SVLNTNYSVQVI

-742 PDKPEVPTSYPPSNT
+742 PDRPEVPTSYPPSDT
-757 VWSRTEPE
+757 AWSRTEPE
-765 YTLGNTDNLYY
+765 YTLGNADNLYY

-790 HVQLSSD
+790 LVQLSSD
-797 YDASKKVYAEAL
+797 YEASKKVYADAL
-809 ARIDNAVKVTDSQ
+809 ARIDNAVKITDSQ
-822 IGKEKDAL
+822 ISKEKDAL
-830 RTEVWEKYYDKENLD
+830 RTEIWEKYYDKESLD
-845 SQFGKIS
+845 SQFGEIS
-852 TKLEQTKNS
+852 TKIEQTKNS
-861 VNIEFTNFKTDFE
+861 VNVEFTNFKTDLD

-887 HKFIRFID
+887 HKYIRFID

-931 KLYVNDGQFNSTLRI
+931 KLYVNDGQFNNTLRI

-954 PNGSLDFKKVSGN
+954 PNGSLDFKKASGN

>member
-1 MTILQK
+1 MTVLQK

-86 KSRNT
+86 KSRKT

-122 IKAWGFERSFTVRV
+122 IKAWGFERSFTVRI
-136 NEISN
+136 NEVSN
-141 KSIRHDWDGTS
+141 KSIRHDWDGTA

-192 SESYQG
+192 SGSNQG
-198 LGSNRKG
+198 LGTNRTG

-278 TDHSNDMYAVEIW
+278 TNHSNDMYAVEIW

-306 AELKKHVNPVVTYD
+306 AELKKHVNPIVTYD

-340 APVMYLQAR
+340 TPAMYLQAR

-354 ISFTDRDRCK
+354 ISFTDKDRCK

-369 FTEVAS
+369 FTEMAS

-408 EDTERTVLVA
+408 EDIERTVLVA
-418 LVKDNGKDV
+418 LVKDNGKDI
-427 TDRFKINWY
+427 TDQFKINWY
-436 LNGELVST
+436 LDGELVST

-456 PSLTYHVEAVNDND
+456 PSLTYHVEAVNDKG
-470 VVKAGYELTIT
+470 VVKASYELTVT
-481 KVQNGTSVYIRETII
+481 KVQNGTSVYIKKTIVI
-496 TYAVTD
+496 YAVTD
-502 TSQAK
+502 TAQDK
-507 PVKGWQTEFPVVPL
+507 PITGWQTEFPVVPL

-552 NGTNGKSSYFHIK
+552 NG
-565 YSSVAKPTSSS
+565 
-576 QMSETPDI
+576 
-584 YIGTYVDYTQN
+584 
-595 DSNDPSKYTWSRFQ
+595 
-609 GIQGEKGEQGIPG
+609 
-622 KDGKDGVAG
+622 KDGKDGAAG

-676 TVQWFKNDARQT
+676 TVQWFKNDTRQT

-700 TVLNTNYSVQVI
+700 SVLNTNYSVQVI

-742 PDKPEVPTSYPPSNT
+742 PDKPEVPTSYPPSDT

-776 VDCTLFVNLSFSYG
+776 VDCTVFVNLSFSYG
-790 HVQLSSD
+790 LVQLSSD
-797 YDASKKVYAEAL
+797 YEASKKVYADAL
-809 ARIDNAVKVTDSQ
+809 ARIDNAVKITGSQ

-830 RTEVWEKYYDKENLD
+830 RTEISEKYYDKENLD
-845 SQFGKIS
+845 SQFGEIS

-861 VNIEFTNFKTDFE
+861 VNIEFTNFKTDID
-874 ASKKQNI
+874 SSIKQNNV
-881 ASFNEI
+881 SFTEI
-887 HKFIRFID
+887 HKYIRFID
-895 GNIYIGVEG
+895 GNIYLGAED

-911 KNDRLSFV
+911 KNDRISFV
-919 QGGAE
+919 QAGSE

-931 KLYVNDGQFNSTLRI
+931 KMYVNDGQFNNTLRI

-954 PNGSLDFKKVSGN
+954 PNGSLDFKKWSGN

>member
-1 MTILQK
+1 MTVLQK

-86 KSRNT
+86 KSRKT

-108 DAYKSPRAMSFVEY
+108 DAYKPPRAMSFVEY
-122 IKAWGFERSFTVRV
+122 IKAWGFERSFTVRI
-136 NEISN
+136 NEVSN
-141 KSIRHDWDGTS
+141 KSIRHEWEGTA
-152 TVLSRL
+152 TVLGRL

-181 KGVTLNVYRKH
+181 KDVTLNVYRKH
-192 SESYQG
+192 SDSYQG
-198 LGSNRKG
+198 LGSNRTG

-233 GTDGLQLT
+233 GTDGLQLN
-241 SLNGKKEYDANG
+241 SLNGKKEYDSNG
-253 NVEYMVSGNNLLA
+253 NVEYIVSGNNILA

-306 AELKKHVNPVVTYD
+306 AELKKHVNPIVTYD

-340 APVMYLQAR
+340 TPAMYLQAR

-418 LVKDNGKDV
+418 LVKDNGKDI
-427 TDRFKINWY
+427 TDQFTINWY
-436 LNGELVST
+436 LDSELVST

-456 PSLTYHVEAVNDND
+456 PSLTYHVEAVNDKG
-470 VVKAGYELTIT
+470 VVKASYELTVT
-481 KVQNGTSVYIRETII
+481 KVQNGTSVYIKKTIV

-502 TSQAK
+502 TAQDK
-507 PVKGWQTEFPVVPL
+507 PVTGWKTEFPVVPL

-552 NGTNGKSSYFHIK
+552 NG
-565 YSSVAKPTSSS
+565 
-576 QMSETPDI
+576 
-584 YIGTYVDYTQN
+584 
-595 DSNDPSKYTWSRFQ
+595 
-609 GIQGEKGEQGIPG
+609 
-622 KDGKDGVAG
+622 KDGKDGAAG

-676 TVQWFKNDARQT
+676 AIQWFKNDTRQT

-700 TVLNTNYSVQVI
+700 SVLNTNYSVQVI

-742 PDKPEVPTSYPPSNT
+742 PDKPEVPTSYPPSDT

-790 HVQLSSD
+790 LVQLSSD
-797 YDASKKVYAEAL
+797 YEASKKVYADAL
-809 ARIDNAVKVTDSQ
+809 ARIDNAVKITDSQ
-822 IGKEKDAL
+822 INKEKDAI
-830 RTEVWEKYYDKENLD
+830 RTEISEKYYDKENLD
-845 SQFGKIS
+845 SQFGEIS
-852 TKLEQTKNS
+852 TKLEQAKNS
-861 VNIEFTNFKTDFE
+861 VNIEFTNFKTDID
-874 ASKKQNI
+874 SSIKQNNV
-881 ASFNEI
+881 SFTEI
-887 HKFIRFID
+887 HKYIRFID
-895 GNIYIGVEG
+895 GNIYLGAED

-911 KNDRLSFV
+911 KNDRISFV
-919 QGGAE
+919 QAGSE

-931 KLYVNDGQFNSTLRI
+931 KMYVNDGQFNNTLRI

-954 PNGSLDFKKVSGN
+954 PNGSLDFKKWSGN

>member
-1 MTILQK
+1 MTVLQK

-44 SAYTFGFKTLTA
+44 SAYTFGFKTLTE

-86 KSRNT
+86 KSRKT
-91 VIVEA
+91 VMVEA

-108 DAYKSPRAMSFVEY
+108 DAHKSPRAMSFVEY
-122 IKAWGFERSFTVRV
+122 IKAWGFERSFTVRI
-136 NEISN
+136 NEVSN
-141 KSIRHDWDGTS
+141 KSISHEWEGTA
-152 TVLSRL
+152 TVLGRL

-181 KGVTLNVYRKH
+181 KDVTLNVYRKH
-192 SESYQG
+192 SDSYQG
-198 LGSNRKG
+198 LGSNCTG

-306 AELKKHVNPVVTYD
+306 AELKKHVNPIVTYD

-340 APVMYLQAR
+340 TPAMYLQAR

-375 GISNELIDEMN
+375 GISNELLDEMN

-408 EDTERTVLVA
+408 EDTERTVLAA
-418 LVKDNGKDV
+418 LVKDNGKDI
-427 TDRFKINWY
+427 TDQFKINWY
-436 LNGELVST
+436 QDGELVST

-456 PSLTYHVEAVNDND
+456 PSLTYHVEAVNDKD
-470 VVKAGYELTIT
+470 VVKASYELTVT
-481 KVQNGTSVYIRETII
+481 KVQNGTSVYIKKTIV

-502 TSQAK
+502 SAQDK
-507 PVKGWQTEFPVVPL
+507 PITGWQTEFPAVPL

-552 NGTNGKSSYFHIK
+552 N
-565 YSSVAKPTSSS
+565 
-576 QMSETPDI
+576 
-584 YIGTYVDYTQN
+584 
-595 DSNDPSKYTWSRFQ
+595 
-609 GIQGEKGEQGIPG
+609 G

-664 KKLTSSEVKNLG
+664 KKLTISEVESLG
-676 TVQWFKNDARQT
+676 TIQWFKNDTRQT
-688 GSDLTLSVSESD
+688 GSDLILSVSESD
-700 TVLNTNYSVQVI
+700 SVLNTNYSVQVI

-742 PDKPEVPTSYPPSNT
+742 PDKPEVPVSYPPSDT

-765 YTLGNTDNLYY
+765 YSLGNTDNLYY
-776 VDCTLFVNLSFSYG
+776 VDCTVFVNLSFSYG
-790 HVQLSSD
+790 LVQLSSD
-797 YDASKKVYAEAL
+797 YEASKKVYADAL
-809 ARIDNAVKVTDSQ
+809 ARIDNAVKITDSQ
-822 IGKEKDAL
+822 INKEKDAI
-830 RTEVWEKYYDKENLD
+830 RTEISEKYYDKENLD
-845 SQFGKIS
+845 SQFGEISSKI
-852 TKLEQTKNS
+852 EQTKNS
-861 VNIEFTNFKTDFE
+861 FNFEFTNFKADID
-874 ASKKQNI
+874 SSIKQNNV
-881 ASFNEI
+881 SFTEI
-887 HKFIRFID
+887 HKYIRFID
-895 GNIYIGVEG
+895 GNIYLGAED

-911 KNDRLSFV
+911 KNDRISFV
-919 QGGAE
+919 QAGSE

-931 KLYVNDGQFNSTLRI
+931 KMYVNDGQFNNTLRI

-954 PNGSLDFKKVSGN
+954 PNGSLDFKKWSGN